1 MSEEVNL
8 SEESNNSENEANNPE
23 NEANNSENE
32 PLDQKELL
40 EDVAEIR
47 QMIHQQRFAECNP
60 MLFAIIK
67 NCPNQQPYIHRLVQ
81 GLLSTVIANLSLFQR
96 KKMSS
101 VMLGFLK
108 QDAKAIKEFEIPET
122 TPETRAKLVSEAIS
136 ELDQF
141 LVDVEM
147 DIRSELGVF
156 KDLKKKGEEI
166 DVKEVKPTLEK
177 FVSREAM
184 LFLNHDL
191 SKEEQDQASATLYQE
206 WEECREKIFGRFVS
220 SGHWNDE
227 ERAEVKDT
235 ILSPTVDSLTSQLL
249 VSAITLSAATV
260 FDMGKFTLLYDI
272 YRQTDDDEV
281 KVRALLG
288 WLLVSMNSSCYEQ
301 HPDFLSFAE
310 QLTEDCKNDSDL
322 LAEIIKAQ
330 KMLAVTVFS
339 EQKSIDYT
347 NDIMSSLSKRFLGDL
362 KNKVADLLEADEDMR
377 NIFGVEDDEETSD
390 EESPIRSVDI
400 NTDEDGDPAL
410 NVGVDSPLSMDEMM
424 DKGIDILLP
433 QFKMLRDQTEFFTH
447 LYNWFMPFYLK
458 NPHITEALGFVDE
471 KRKFCKAFCSTA
483 RSCPA
488 DAYSLANLIVSHPN
502 EIPENIVDCYDDPED
517 EEDGSKPADEEEIVN
532 EFFKE
537 PEEHRAKRI
546 RINYIRNLLRFSK
559 FYKEKDELFTILDEL
574 DDDKPAYAVLAGPL
588 FQDEFFDKYRMA
600 IARYSFRREFPDMVD
615 VMLEG
620 VPCDTLEMHFM
631 KGWVCMQ
638 KEDDHSL
645 RMAVDHF
652 KEMLKM
658 QPDMKPVYLQLGIC
672 YRKLCQVDEYL
683 ENFDKLM
690 EFKDSFSEEELFELK
705 LEKLK
710 FIVMNNRLEEAMP
723 LAYELD
729 YTHPESQMAG
739 ALLTQLLIKIGG
751 EHTEGNFQKAHQ
763 RLDEYFAEVNE
774 LFGSFE
780 KMKKSGKDPK
790 NMMMQAMDLFFKM
803 MKNDKAAEAY
813 NNYSLGLLALIE
825 HQPKKAVGPFFRAY
839 AYYEDK
845 DQDVF
850 FEVLREDYKW
860 LKNYGCSFTDI
871 MIIYNQVVAEHQQ
884 SQEELKKYADK
895 SE

>member
-8 SEESNNSENEANNPE
+8 SEESNNPE
-23 NEANNSENE
+23 EDV
-32 PLDQKELL
+32 LDQDFLL
-40 EDVAEIR
+40 EKVDEMR
-47 QMIHQQRFAECNP
+47 QLIHQQRFSECKP
-60 MLFAIIK
+60 MLVEVFTPFSSNKQYINRLMQNLLTSLFA
-67 NCPNQQPYIHRLVQ
+67 NM
-81 GLLSTVIANLSLFQR
+81 SLFQR
-96 KKMSS
+96 KKIPDGVFGIPIQHNKS
-101 VMLGFLK
+101 
-108 QDAKAIKEFEIPET
+108 FEELDIPEM
-122 TPETRAKLVSEAIS
+122 TPEARAKYISNAVS
-136 ELDQF
+136 ELDQL
-141 LVDVEM
+141 LVDIEM
-147 DIRSELGVF
+147 DIRSDQGIF
-156 KDLKKKGEEI
+156 KDLKKQGEAI
-166 DVKEVKPTLEK
+166 DIKEVKPTLEK

-191 SKEEQDQASATLYQE
+191 SKEEQDQASARLYQE
-206 WEECREKIFGRFVS
+206 WEEYREKIFDRFVS
-220 SGHWNDE
+220 SGYWNNE
-227 ERAEVKDT
+227 ERAVVKDT

-272 YRQTDDDEV
+272 YRLADDDEV

-288 WLLVSMNSSCYEQ
+288 WLLVSTNCGSYEQ
-301 HPDFLSFAE
+301 QPDFRSFAE
-310 QLTEDCKNDSDL
+310 QLTEDCKNDPDL

-347 NDIMSSLSKRFLGDL
+347 NDIMASLSKRFLDDL
-362 KNKVADLLEADEDMR
+362 RDKVADLLEADEDMR
-377 NIFGVEDDEETSD
+377 NIFGIEDDEETS
-390 EESPIRSVDI
+390 EESPIRSDDT
-400 NTDEDGDPAL
+400 NTDEDRIPNLDA
-410 NVGVDSPLSMDEMM
+410 DIESPLSMDEMM

-488 DAYSLANLIVSHPN
+488 DAYSLANLIVSHSN

-517 EEDGSKPADEEEIVN
+517 EEDGSESADEEEIVK
-532 EFFKE
+532 EFFNE

-546 RINYIRNLLRFSK
+546 RINYIRNLMRFSK
-559 FYKEKDELFTILDEL
+559 FYTAKDEIFNIFDEL

-600 IARYSFRREFPDMVD
+600 IARYSFRREFPDLVE

-638 KEDDHSL
+638 KGDNHSL

-652 KEMLKM
+652 KKMLKIK
-658 QPDMKPVYLQLGIC
+658 PDMKQVYLQLGTC
-672 YRKLCQVDEYL
+672 YRNLIQVDEYL

-705 LEKLK
+705 LDKLK
-710 FIVMNNRLEEAMP
+710 FIVMNNRFEEAMP

-729 YTHPESQMAG
+729 YTHPENQMAG

-751 EHTEGNFQKAHQ
+751 EHAEENFQKAHQ

-780 KMKKSGKDPK
+780 KMKKAGKDTK

-803 MKNDKAAEAY
+803 MKNDKLAEAY

-825 HQPKKAVGPFFRAY
+825 HQPKKAMGPFFRVY
-839 AYYEDK
+839 AYYVEK
-845 DQDVF
+845 DENVF
-850 FEVLREDYKW
+850 FEALKEDYKW
-860 LKNYGCSFTDI
+860 LKNYGCSYTDL
-871 MIIYNQVVAEHQQ
+871 MIIYNQVVAEHQK
-884 SQEELKKYADK
+884 SQEEIKKYADK

>member
-8 SEESNNSENEANNPE
+8 SEESNNPE
-23 NEANNSENE
+23 EEV
-32 PLDQKELL
+32 LDQDFLL
-40 EDVAEIR
+40 EKVDEMR
-47 QMIHQQRFAECNP
+47 DLIHQQRFAECKP
-60 MLFAIIK
+60 MLVAIFE
-67 NCPNQQPYIHRLVQ
+67 NCPNHKQYMRRLMH
-81 GLLSTVIANLSLFQR
+81 GLLTTVLANMSLLQR
-96 KKMSS
+96 KKLPDD
-101 VMLGFLK
+101 MLGILK
-108 QDAKAIKEFEIPET
+108 QYVKPSEELDIPEM
-122 TPETRAKLVSEAIS
+122 TPEARTKFVFGAVS
-136 ELDQF
+136 ELDQL
-141 LVDVEM
+141 LVDIEM
-147 DIRSELGVF
+147 DIRSDQGVF
-156 KDLKKKGEEI
+156 KDLKKLGEEI
-166 DVKEVKPTLEK
+166 DIKEVKSTLEK

-191 SKEEQDQASATLYQE
+191 SKEEQDQASARLYQE

-220 SGHWNDE
+220 SGYWNDE
-227 ERAEVKDT
+227 ERAAVKDT

-272 YRQTDDDEV
+272 YRLADDDEV

-288 WLLVSMNSSCYEQ
+288 WLLVSTNCGCYEQ
-301 HPDFLSFAE
+301 QPDFRSFAE
-310 QLTEDCKNDSDL
+310 QLTEDCKNDQDL

-362 KNKVADLLEADEDMR
+362 KNKVADLLDADEDMR
-377 NIFGVEDDEETSD
+377 NLFGIDEDEETSE

-400 NTDEDGDPAL
+400 NTDEDGVDNL
-410 NVGVDSPLSMDEMM
+410 NVDVDSPLSMDEMM

-433 QFKMLRDQTEFFTH
+433 QFKMLRDQTDFFTH

-458 NPHITEALGFVDE
+458 NPHVTEALGFVDE

-488 DAYSLANLIVSHPN
+488 DAYSLANLIISHPN

-517 EEDGSKPADEEEIVN
+517 EGDGSEPADEEEIVN

-537 PEEHRAKRI
+537 PGEHRAKRI

-559 FYKEKDELFTILDEL
+559 FYKEKDEFFTILDEL

-600 IARYSFRREFPDMVD
+600 IARYSFRREFPDMVE

-652 KEMLKM
+652 KKMLKIK
-658 QPDMKPVYLQLGIC
+658 PDMKQVYLQLGIC
-672 YRKLCQVDEYL
+672 YRNLIQVDEYL

-705 LEKLK
+705 LDKLK
-710 FIVMNNRLEEAMP
+710 FIVMNNRFEEAMP

-729 YTHPESQMAG
+729 YTHPENQMAG

-751 EHTEGNFQKAHQ
+751 EHAEENFQKAHQ

-774 LFGSFE
+774 LFGSFD
-780 KMKKSGKDPK
+780 KMKKSGKDTK

-803 MKNDKAAEAY
+803 MKNDKLAEAY
-813 NNYSLGLLALIE
+813 NNYSQGLLALIE
-825 HQPKKAVGPFFRAY
+825 HQPKKALEPFFRAY
-839 AYYEDK
+839 AYYVEK
-845 DQDVF
+845 DENVF
-850 FEVLREDYKW
+850 FEALKEDYKW
-860 LKNYGCSFTDI
+860 LKNYGCSYTDL

-884 SQEELKKYADK
+884 SQEEIKKYADK

>member
-1 MSEEVNL
+1 MSEKVNL
-8 SEESNNSENEANNPE
+8 SEESNSQEEV
-23 NEANNSENE
+23 
-32 PLDQKELL
+32 LDQKELL
-40 EDVAEIR
+40 EDVVEIR

-60 MLFAIIK
+60 MLFAIVK
-67 NCPNQQPYIHRLVQ
+67 NSPNHQPYIHRLVQ
-81 GLLSTVIANLSLFQR
+81 GLLSTVIASLSLFQR
-96 KKMSS
+96 KKISTE
-101 VMLGFLK
+101 MLGFLK
-108 QDAKAIKEFEIPET
+108 LDAKAVKEFKIPET
-122 TPETRAKLVSEAIS
+122 TPEGRAKLVSEAIS

-141 LVDVEM
+141 LVDIEM
-147 DIRSELGVF
+147 DIRSEQGIF
-156 KDLKKKGEEI
+156 QDLKKQGEEI
-166 DVKEVKPTLEK
+166 DIKEVKPTLEK

-191 SKEEQDQASATLYQE
+191 SKEEQDQASARLYQE
-206 WEECREKIFGRFVS
+206 WEEYREKIFDRFVS
-220 SGHWNDE
+220 SGYWNDE
-227 ERAEVKDT
+227 ERAVVKDT

-272 YRQTDDDEV
+272 YRLADDDEV

-288 WLLVSMNSSCYEQ
+288 WLLVSTNCGCYEQ
-301 HPDFLSFAE
+301 QPDFRSFAE

-347 NDIMSSLSKRFLGDL
+347 NDIMASLSKRFLGDL
-362 KNKVADLLEADEDMR
+362 KDKVANLLEADEDMR
-377 NIFGVEDDEETSD
+377 NLFEIDEDEETS

-400 NTDEDGDPAL
+400 NTDEDGIPNLD
-410 NVGVDSPLSMDEMM
+410 VDMDSPLSMDEMM

-517 EEDGSKPADEEEIVN
+517 EGDGSEPADEEEIVN

-537 PEEHRAKRI
+537 PGEHRAKRI

-559 FYKEKDELFTILDEL
+559 FYTAKDEIFNILDEL

-600 IARYSFRREFPDMVD
+600 IARYSFRREFPDLVE

-638 KEDDHSL
+638 KGDNHSL
-645 RMAVDHF
+645 CMAVDHF
-652 KEMLKM
+652 KKMLKIK
-658 QPDMKPVYLQLGIC
+658 PDMKQVYLQLGIC
-672 YRKLCQVDEYL
+672 YRNLIQVDEYL

-705 LEKLK
+705 LDKLK
-710 FIVMNNRLEEAMP
+710 FIVMNNRFEEAMP

-729 YTHPESQMAG
+729 YTHPENQMAG

-751 EHTEGNFQKAHQ
+751 EHAEENFQKAHQ

-774 LFGSFE
+774 LFSNLE
-780 KMKKSGKDPK
+780 KMKKSGE
-790 NMMMQAMDLFFKM
+790 NMLMQAMGLFFKM
-803 MKNDKAAEAY
+803 MKNDKGAEAL

-825 HQPKKAVGPFFRAY
+825 HQPEEAMGPFFRTY
-839 AYYEDK
+839 DYYVDK
-845 DQDVF
+845 DKDLF
-850 FEVLREDYKW
+850 FEAFKEDSKW
-860 LKNYGCSFTDI
+860 LKDYGCSYTDM
-871 MIIYNQVVAEHQQ
+871 MIIYNKIVGEHQQ
-884 SQEELKKYADK
+884 SQEEIKKYADK
-895 SE
+895 YKQK

>member
-8 SEESNNSENEANNPE
+8 SEESNNPE
-23 NEANNSENE
+23 EVLA
-32 PLDQKELL
+32 QKELL
-40 EDVAEIR
+40 EDVVEIR

-67 NCPNQQPYIHRLVQ
+67 NSPNHQPYIHRLVQ
-81 GLLSTVIANLSLFQR
+81 GLLSTVIASLSLFQR
-96 KKMSS
+96 KKISTE
-101 VMLGFLK
+101 MLGFLK
-108 QDAKAIKEFEIPET
+108 LDAKAVKEFKIPET
-122 TPETRAKLVSEAIS
+122 TPEGRAKLVSDAIS

-141 LVDVEM
+141 LVDIEM
-147 DIRSELGVF
+147 DIRSEQGIF
-156 KDLKKKGEEI
+156 KDLKKQGEAI
-166 DVKEVKPTLEK
+166 DIKEVKPTLEK

-191 SKEEQDQASATLYQE
+191 SKEEQDQASARLYQE
-206 WEECREKIFGRFVS
+206 WEEYREKIFDRFVTA
-220 SGHWNDE
+220 GYWNDE
-227 ERAEVKDT
+227 ERAVVKDT

-272 YRQTDDDEV
+272 YRLADDDEV

-288 WLLVSMNSSCYEQ
+288 WLLVSTNCGCYEQ
-301 HPDFLSFAE
+301 HPDFRSFAE
-310 QLTEDCKNDSDL
+310 QLTEDCKNDPDL

-347 NDIMSSLSKRFLGDL
+347 NDIMASLSKRFLGDL
-362 KNKVADLLEADEDMR
+362 KDKVADLLEADEDMR
-377 NIFGVEDDEETSD
+377 NIFEIDEDEETS

-400 NTDEDGDPAL
+400 NTDEDGIDNLDA
-410 NVGVDSPLSMDEMM
+410 DIESPLSMDEMM

-517 EEDGSKPADEEEIVN
+517 EEDGSVSADEEEIVK
-532 EFFKE
+532 EFFNE

-546 RINYIRNLLRFSK
+546 RINYIRNLMRFSK
-559 FYKEKDELFTILDEL
+559 FYTAKDEIFNILDEL

-600 IARYSFRREFPDMVD
+600 IARYSFRREFPDLVE

-638 KEDDHSL
+638 KGDNHSL
-645 RMAVDHF
+645 CMAVDHF
-652 KEMLKM
+652 KKMLKIK
-658 QPDMKPVYLQLGIC
+658 PDMKQVYLQLGIC
-672 YRKLCQVDEYL
+672 YRNLIQMDEYL

-705 LEKLK
+705 LDKLK
-710 FIVMNNRLEEAMP
+710 FIVMNNRFEEAMP

-729 YTHPESQMAG
+729 YTHPENQMAG

-751 EHTEGNFQKAHQ
+751 EHAEENFQKAHQ

-780 KMKKSGKDPK
+780 KMKKEGKDTK

-825 HQPKKAVGPFFRAY
+825 HQPKKAMGPFFRAY
-839 AYYEDK
+839 AYYVEK
-845 DQDVF
+845 DENVF
-850 FEVLREDYKW
+850 FEALKEDYKW
-860 LKNYGCSFTDI
+860 LKNYGCSYTDL
-871 MIIYNQVVAEHQQ
+871 MIIYNQVVAEHQK
-884 SQEELKKYADK
+884 SQEEIKKYADK

>member
-23 NEANNSENE
+23 NESLE
-32 PLDQKELL
+32 QKELL
-40 EDVAEIR
+40 EDVAEMR
-47 QMIHQQRFAECNP
+47 QLIHQQRFAECKP
-60 MLFAIIK
+60 LLIAILK
-67 NCPNQQPYIHRLVQ
+67 NCPNNQPYMNRLGQ
-81 GLLSTVIANLSLFQR
+81 GLLTTAVVNLSLFQR
-96 KKMSS
+96 KKMPDE
-101 VMLGFLK
+101 MLGFLK
-108 QDAKAIKEFEIPET
+108 LENKALKEFEIPET
-122 TPETRAKLVSEAIS
+122 TPEGRAKQISYAIS
-136 ELDQF
+136 ELDQL
-141 LVDVEM
+141 LVDIEM
-147 DIRSELGVF
+147 DIRSELGIF
-156 KDLKKKGEEI
+156 KDLKKQGEEI
-166 DVKEVKPTLEK
+166 DIKEVKPTLEK

-220 SGHWNDE
+220 SGHWNEE
-227 ERAEVKDT
+227 ERAAVKDT

-272 YRQTDDDEV
+272 YRQADDDEV

-310 QLTEDCKNDSDL
+310 QLTKDCKNDSDL

-347 NDIMSSLSKRFLGDL
+347 NDIMSSLSKRFLGEL

-377 NIFGVEDDEETSD
+377 NIFGVEDDEETSE
-390 EESPIRSVDI
+390 EESPIRSVDF
-400 NTDEDGDPAL
+400 NTDEDGTHNL
-410 NVGVDSPLSMDEMM
+410 NVGIDSPLSMDEMM
-424 DKGIDILLP
+424 DKGIDLLLP

-517 EEDGSKPADEEEIVN
+517 EGDGSETADEEEIVN

-638 KEDDHSL
+638 KEDDPSL

-652 KEMLKM
+652 KKMLKM

-751 EHTEGNFQKAHQ
+751 EHAEENFKKAHQ

-871 MIIYNQVVAEHQQ
+871 MIIYNQIVAEHQQ

>member
-8 SEESNNSENEANNPE
+8 SEESNNPE
-23 NEANNSENE
+23 EV
-32 PLDQKELL
+32 LDQDELL
-40 EDVAEIR
+40 EKIDEMR
-47 QMIHQQRFAECNP
+47 QLIHQQRFTECKPLLVAVFTPLPSN
-60 MLFAIIK
+60 K
-67 NCPNQQPYIHRLVQ
+67 QYVNRLLQ
-81 GLLSTVIANLSLFQR
+81 SLLTALAANMSLFQR
-96 KKMSS
+96 KKIPDG
-101 VMLGFLK
+101 VFGFPL
-108 QDAKAIKEFEIPET
+108 QHIKSFEELDIPEM
-122 TPETRAKLVSEAIS
+122 TPETRAKYISSAIS
-136 ELDQF
+136 GLDQ
-141 LVDVEM
+141 LLEDIEM
-147 DIRSELGVF
+147 DIRSDQGVF
-156 KDLKKKGEEI
+156 KDLKKQGEAI
-166 DVKEVKPTLEK
+166 DIKEVKPTLEK

-191 SKEEQDQASATLYQE
+191 SKEEQDQASARLYQE
-206 WEECREKIFGRFVS
+206 WEEYREKIFGRFVS
-220 SGHWNDE
+220 SGHWADE
-227 ERAEVKDT
+227 ECAAVKDS

-288 WLLVSMNSSCYEQ
+288 WLLVSMNSSYCEQ
-301 HPDFLSFAE
+301 HPDFRSFAE
-310 QLTEDCKNDSDL
+310 QLTEDCKNDQDL
-322 LAEIIKAQ
+322 LADIIKAQ

-362 KNKVADLLEADEDMR
+362 KNKVADLLDADEDMR
-377 NIFGVEDDEETSD
+377 NLFEIDEDEETSE

-400 NTDEDGDPAL
+400 NTDEDGVDNL

-433 QFKMLRDQTEFFTH
+433 QFKMLRDQTDFFTH

-458 NPHITEALGFVDE
+458 NPHVTEALGFVDE

-488 DAYSLANLIVSHPN
+488 DAYSLANLIISHPN

-517 EEDGSKPADEEEIVN
+517 EGDGSEPADEEEIVN

-537 PEEHRAKRI
+537 PGEHRAKRI

-559 FYKEKDELFTILDEL
+559 FYKGKDELFTILDEL

-600 IARYSFRREFPDMVD
+600 IARYSFRREFPDLVE

-645 RMAVDHF
+645 RMAVSHF

-658 QPDMKPVYLQLGIC
+658 QPDMKQVYLQLGIC
-672 YRKLCQVDEYL
+672 YRNLIQVDEYL

-705 LEKLK
+705 LDKLK
-710 FIVMNNRLEEAMP
+710 FIVMNNRFEEAMP

-729 YTHPESQMAG
+729 YTHPENQMAG

-751 EHTEGNFQKAHQ
+751 EHAEENFQKAHQ
-763 RLDEYFAEVNE
+763 RLDEYFAEANE

-780 KMKKSGKDPK
+780 KMKKEGKDTK

-825 HQPKKAVGPFFRAY
+825 HQPKKALEPFFRAY
-839 AYYEDK
+839 AYYVEK
-845 DQDVF
+845 DENVF
-850 FEVLREDYKW
+850 FEALKEDYKW
-860 LKNYGCSFTDI
+860 LKNYGCSYTDL

-884 SQEELKKYADK
+884 TEDELKKYADK

>member
-8 SEESNNSENEANNPE
+8 SEESNNPE
-23 NEANNSENE
+23 EDV
-32 PLDQKELL
+32 LDQNFLL
-40 EDVAEIR
+40 EKIDEMR
-47 QMIHQQRFAECNP
+47 QLIHQQRFAECKP
-60 MLFAIIK
+60 MLVAIFE
-67 NCPNQQPYIHRLVQ
+67 NCPNHKQYMRRLMH
-81 GLLSTVIANLSLFQR
+81 GLLTTVLANMSLLQR
-96 KKMSS
+96 KKLPDD
-101 VMLGFLK
+101 MLGILK
-108 QDAKAIKEFEIPET
+108 QYVKPSEELDIPEM
-122 TPETRAKLVSEAIS
+122 TPEARTKFVFGAVS
-136 ELDQF
+136 ELDQ
-141 LVDVEM
+141 LLEDIEM
-147 DIRSELGVF
+147 DIRSEQGIF
-156 KDLKKKGEEI
+156 EDLKKQGEAI
-166 DVKEVKPTLEK
+166 DIKEVKPTLEK

-191 SKEEQDQASATLYQE
+191 SKEEQDQASARLYQE
-206 WEECREKIFGRFVS
+206 WEEYREKIFDRFVS
-220 SGHWNDE
+220 SGYWNDE
-227 ERAEVKDT
+227 ERAVVKDT

-272 YRQTDDDEV
+272 YRLADDDEV

-288 WLLVSMNSSCYEQ
+288 WLLVSTNCGCYEQ
-301 HPDFLSFAE
+301 QPDFRSFAE
-310 QLTEDCKNDSDL
+310 QLTEDCKNDPDL

-362 KNKVADLLEADEDMR
+362 KDKVADLLDADEDMR
-377 NIFGVEDDEETSD
+377 NLFEIDEDEETSE

-400 NTDEDGDPAL
+400 NTDEDGVDNL

-433 QFKMLRDQTEFFTH
+433 QFKMLRDQTDFFTH

-458 NPHITEALGFVDE
+458 NPHVIEALGFVDE

-488 DAYSLANLIVSHPN
+488 DAYSLANLIISHPN

-517 EEDGSKPADEEEIVN
+517 EGDGSEPADEEEIVN

-537 PEEHRAKRI
+537 PGEHRAKRI

-600 IARYSFRREFPDMVD
+600 IARYSFRREFPDLVE

-652 KEMLKM
+652 KKMLKM
-658 QPDMKPVYLQLGIC
+658 QPDMKQVYLQLGIC
-672 YRKLCQVDEYL
+672 YRNLIQVDEYL

-690 EFKDSFSEEELFELK
+690 EFKDSFSEEELFKLK
-705 LEKLK
+705 LDKLK
-710 FIVMNNRLEEAMP
+710 FIVMSNRFEEAMP

-729 YTHPESQMAG
+729 YTHPENQMAG

-751 EHTEGNFQKAHQ
+751 EHAEENFQKAHQ
-763 RLDEYFAEVNE
+763 RLDEYFAEANE

-780 KMKKSGKDPK
+780 KMKKEGKDTK

-825 HQPKKAVGPFFRAY
+825 HQPKKAMGPFFRAY
-839 AYYEDK
+839 AYYVEK
-845 DQDVF
+845 DENVF
-850 FEVLREDYKW
+850 FEALKEDYKW
-860 LKNYGCSFTDI
+860 LKNYGCSYTDL
-871 MIIYNQVVAEHQQ
+871 MIIYNQVVAEHQK
-884 SQEELKKYADK
+884 SQEEIKKYADK

>member
-1 MSEEVNL
+1 MSKEVNL
-8 SEESNNSENEANNPE
+8 SEESNNPE
-23 NEANNSENE
+23 EVLA
-32 PLDQKELL
+32 QKELL
-40 EDVAEIR
+40 EDVVEIR
-47 QMIHQQRFAECNP
+47 QMIHQQRFTECKPLLVAVFTPLPSN
-60 MLFAIIK
+60 K
-67 NCPNQQPYIHRLVQ
+67 QYVNRLLQ
-81 GLLSTVIANLSLFQR
+81 SLLTALAANMSLFQR
-96 KKMSS
+96 KKIPDG
-101 VMLGFLK
+101 VFGFPL
-108 QDAKAIKEFEIPET
+108 QHIKSFEELDIPEM
-122 TPETRAKLVSEAIS
+122 TPETRAKYISSAIS
-136 ELDQF
+136 GLDQ
-141 LVDVEM
+141 LLEDIEM
-147 DIRSELGVF
+147 DIRSEQGIF
-156 KDLKKKGEEI
+156 KDLKKQGEAI
-166 DVKEVKPTLEK
+166 DIKEVKPTLEK

-191 SKEEQDQASATLYQE
+191 SKEEQDQASARLYQE
-206 WEECREKIFGRFVS
+206 WEEYREKIFDRLVS
-220 SGHWNDE
+220 SGYWNDE
-227 ERAEVKDT
+227 ERVVVKDT

-272 YRQTDDDEV
+272 YRLADDDEV

-288 WLLVSMNSSCYEQ
+288 WLLVSTNCGCYEQ
-301 HPDFLSFAE
+301 QPDFRSFAE

-347 NDIMSSLSKRFLGDL
+347 NDIMASLSNRFLGDL
-362 KNKVADLLEADEDMR
+362 KNKVANLLDADEDMR
-377 NIFGVEDDEETSD
+377 NLFEIDEDEETSE

-400 NTDEDGDPAL
+400 NTDEDGIPNLD
-410 NVGVDSPLSMDEMM
+410 VDMESPLSMDEMM

-433 QFKMLRDQTEFFTH
+433 QFKMLRDQTDFFTH

-458 NPHITEALGFVDE
+458 NPHVTEALGFVDE

-517 EEDGSKPADEEEIVN
+517 EGDGSEPADEEEIVN

-537 PEEHRAKRI
+537 PGEHRAKRI

-559 FYKEKDELFTILDEL
+559 FYTAKDEIFNILDEL

-600 IARYSFRREFPDMVD
+600 IARYSFRREFPDLVE

-652 KEMLKM
+652 KKMLKIK
-658 QPDMKPVYLQLGIC
+658 PDMKQVYLQLGIC
-672 YRKLCQVDEYL
+672 YRNLIQVDEYL

-690 EFKDSFSEEELFELK
+690 DFKDSFSEDELFELK
-705 LEKLK
+705 LDKLK
-710 FIVMNNRLEEAMP
+710 FIVMNNRFEEAMP

-729 YTHPESQMAG
+729 YTHPENQMAG

-751 EHTEGNFQKAHQ
+751 EHAEENFQKAHQ

-780 KMKKSGKDPK
+780 KMKKEGKDTK

-803 MKNDKAAEAY
+803 MKNDKLAEAY

-825 HQPKKAVGPFFRAY
+825 HQPKKAMGPFFRAY
-839 AYYEDK
+839 AYYVEK
-845 DQDVF
+845 DENVF
-850 FEVLREDYKW
+850 FEALKEDYKW
-860 LKNYGCSFTDI
+860 LKNYGCSYTDL
-871 MIIYNQVVAEHQQ
+871 MIIYNQVVAEHQK
-884 SQEELKKYADK
+884 SQEEIKKYADK

>member
-23 NEANNSENE
+23 NES
-32 PLDQKELL
+32 LDQKELL

-156 KDLKKKGEEI
+156 KDLKKQGEGI
-166 DVKEVKPTLEK
+166 DIKEVKPTLEK

-220 SGHWNDE
+220 SGYWNDE
-227 ERAEVKDT
+227 ERAAVKDT

-272 YRQTDDDEV
+272 YRQADDDEV

-288 WLLVSMNSSCYEQ
+288 WLLVSMNSCSYEQ
-301 HPDFLSFAE
+301 LPDFCNFAE

-322 LAEIIKAQ
+322 IAEIIKAQ

-347 NDIMSSLSKRFLGDL
+347 NDIMSSLSKRFLGEL

-377 NIFGVEDDEETSD
+377 NIFGAEDDEETSD

-517 EEDGSKPADEEEIVN
+517 EGDGSETADEEEIVN

-631 KGWVCMQ
+631 QGWVCMQ

-751 EHTEGNFQKAHQ
+751 EHAQENFQKAHQ

-871 MIIYNQVVAEHQQ
+871 MIIYNQIVAEHQQ

>member
-8 SEESNNSENEANNPE
+8 SEESNNPE
-23 NEANNSENE
+23 EV
-32 PLDQKELL
+32 LDQDELL
-40 EDVAEIR
+40 EKIDEMR
-47 QMIHQQRFAECNP
+47 QLIHQQRFTECKPLLVAVFTPLPSN
-60 MLFAIIK
+60 K
-67 NCPNQQPYIHRLVQ
+67 QYVNRLLQ
-81 GLLSTVIANLSLFQR
+81 SLLTALAANMSLFQR
-96 KKMSS
+96 KKIPDG
-101 VMLGFLK
+101 VFGFPL
-108 QDAKAIKEFEIPET
+108 QHIKSFEELDIPEM
-122 TPETRAKLVSEAIS
+122 TPETRAKYISSAIS
-136 ELDQF
+136 GLDQ
-141 LVDVEM
+141 LLEDIEM
-147 DIRSELGVF
+147 DIRSDQGVF
-156 KDLKKKGEEI
+156 KDLKKQGEAI
-166 DVKEVKPTLEK
+166 DIKEVKPTLEK

-191 SKEEQDQASATLYQE
+191 SKEEQDQASARLYQE
-206 WEECREKIFGRFVS
+206 WEEYREKIFGRFVS
-220 SGHWNDE
+220 SGHWTDE
-227 ERAEVKDT
+227 ECAAVKDT

-260 FDMGKFTLLYDI
+260 FDMGKFTLLYGI

-288 WLLVSMNSSCYEQ
+288 WLLVSMNSSYCEQ
-301 HPDFLSFAE
+301 HPDFRSFAE

-322 LAEIIKAQ
+322 LADIIKAQ

-362 KNKVADLLEADEDMR
+362 KNKVADLLDADEDMR
-377 NIFGVEDDEETSD
+377 NLFEIDEDEETSE

-400 NTDEDGDPAL
+400 NTDEDGVDNL

-433 QFKMLRDQTEFFTH
+433 QFKMLRDQTDFFTH

-458 NPHITEALGFVDE
+458 NPHVTEALGFVDE

-488 DAYSLANLIVSHPN
+488 DAYSLANLIISHPN
-502 EIPENIVDCYDDPED
+502 EIPESIVDCYDDPED
-517 EEDGSKPADEEEIVN
+517 EGDGSEPADEEEIVN

-537 PEEHRAKRI
+537 PGEHRAKRI

-559 FYKEKDELFTILDEL
+559 FYKGKDELFTILDEL

-600 IARYSFRREFPDMVD
+600 IARYSFRREFPDMVEM
-615 VMLEG
+615 MLEG

-645 RMAVDHF
+645 RMAVSHF

-658 QPDMKPVYLQLGIC
+658 QPDMKQVYLQLGIC
-672 YRKLCQVDEYL
+672 YRNLIQVDEYL

-705 LEKLK
+705 LDKLK
-710 FIVMNNRLEEAMP
+710 FIVMNNRFEEAMP

-729 YTHPESQMAG
+729 YTHPENQMAG

-751 EHTEGNFQKAHQ
+751 EHAEENFQKAHQ
-763 RLDEYFAEVNE
+763 RLDEYFAEANE

-780 KMKKSGKDPK
+780 KMKKEGKDTK

-825 HQPKKAVGPFFRAY
+825 HQPKKALEPFFRAY
-839 AYYEDK
+839 AYYVEK
-845 DQDVF
+845 DENVF
-850 FEVLREDYKW
+850 FEALKEDYKW
-860 LKNYGCSFTDI
+860 LKNYGCSYTDL

-884 SQEELKKYADK
+884 TEDELKKYADK

>member
-8 SEESNNSENEANNPE
+8 SEESNNPE
-23 NEANNSENE
+23 EV
-32 PLDQKELL
+32 LDQDELL
-40 EDVAEIR
+40 EKIDEMR
-47 QMIHQQRFAECNP
+47 QLIHQQRFTECKPLLVAVFTPLPSN
-60 MLFAIIK
+60 K
-67 NCPNQQPYIHRLVQ
+67 QYVNRLLQ
-81 GLLSTVIANLSLFQR
+81 SLLTALAANMSLFQR
-96 KKMSS
+96 KKIPDG
-101 VMLGFLK
+101 VFGFPL
-108 QDAKAIKEFEIPET
+108 QHIKSFEELDIPEM
-122 TPETRAKLVSEAIS
+122 TPETRAKYISSAIS
-136 ELDQF
+136 GLDQ
-141 LVDVEM
+141 LLEDIEM
-147 DIRSELGVF
+147 DIRSDQGVF
-156 KDLKKKGEEI
+156 KDLKKQGEAI
-166 DVKEVKPTLEK
+166 DIKEVKPTLEK

-191 SKEEQDQASATLYQE
+191 SKEEQDQASARLYQE
-206 WEECREKIFGRFVS
+206 WEEYREKIFGRFVS
-220 SGHWNDE
+220 SGHWTDE
-227 ERAEVKDT
+227 ECAAVKDS

-260 FDMGKFTLLYDI
+260 FDMGKFTLLYGI

-288 WLLVSMNSSCYEQ
+288 WLLVSMNSSYYEQ
-301 HPDFLSFAE
+301 QPDFRSFAE
-310 QLTEDCKNDSDL
+310 QLTEDCKNDQDL
-322 LAEIIKAQ
+322 LADIIKAQ

-362 KNKVADLLEADEDMR
+362 KNKVADLLDADEDMR
-377 NIFGVEDDEETSD
+377 NLFEIDEDEETSE

-400 NTDEDGDPAL
+400 NTDEDGVDNL

-433 QFKMLRDQTEFFTH
+433 QFKMLRDQTDFFTH

-458 NPHITEALGFVDE
+458 NPHVTEALGFVDE

-488 DAYSLANLIVSHPN
+488 DAYSLANLIISHPN

-517 EEDGSKPADEEEIVN
+517 EGDGSEPADEEEIVN

-537 PEEHRAKRI
+537 PGEHRAKRI

-559 FYKEKDELFTILDEL
+559 FYKGKDELFTILDEL

-600 IARYSFRREFPDMVD
+600 IARYSFRREFPDMVE

-645 RMAVDHF
+645 RMAVSHF

-658 QPDMKPVYLQLGIC
+658 QPDMKQVYLQLGIC
-672 YRKLCQVDEYL
+672 YRNLIQVDEYL

-705 LEKLK
+705 LDKLK
-710 FIVMNNRLEEAMP
+710 FIVMNNRFEEAMP

-729 YTHPESQMAG
+729 YTHPENQMAG

-751 EHTEGNFQKAHQ
+751 EHAEENFQKAHQ
-763 RLDEYFAEVNE
+763 RLDEYFAEANE

-780 KMKKSGKDPK
+780 KMKKEGKDTK

-825 HQPKKAVGPFFRAY
+825 HQPKKALEPFFRAY
-839 AYYEDK
+839 AYYVEK
-845 DQDVF
+845 DENVF
-850 FEVLREDYKW
+850 FEALKEDYKW
-860 LKNYGCSFTDI
+860 LKNYGCSYTDL
-871 MIIYNQVVAEHQQ
+871 MIIYNQVVAEHLQT
-884 SQEELKKYADK
+884 EDELKKYADK

>member
-8 SEESNNSENEANNPE
+8 SEESNNPE
-23 NEANNSENE
+23 EVLA
-32 PLDQKELL
+32 QKELL
-40 EDVAEIR
+40 EDVVEIR
-47 QMIHQQRFAECNP
+47 QKIHQQRFAECNP

-67 NCPNQQPYIHRLVQ
+67 NSPNHLPYIHRLVQ
-81 GLLSTVIANLSLFQR
+81 GLLSTVIASLSLFQR
-96 KKMSS
+96 KKMSTE
-101 VMLGFLK
+101 MLDFLK
-108 QDAKAIKEFEIPET
+108 LDAKAIKEFKIPEM
-122 TPETRAKLVSEAIS
+122 TPEARAKLVSEAIS

-141 LVDVEM
+141 LVDIEM
-147 DIRSELGVF
+147 DIRSEQGIF
-156 KDLKKKGEEI
+156 KDLKKQGEAI
-166 DVKEVKPTLEK
+166 DIKEVKPTLEK

-191 SKEEQDQASATLYQE
+191 SKEEQDQASARLYQE
-206 WEECREKIFGRFVS
+206 WEEYREKIFDRFVS
-220 SGHWNDE
+220 SGYWNDE
-227 ERAEVKDT
+227 ERAAVKDT

-272 YRQTDDDEV
+272 YRLADDDEV

-288 WLLVSMNSSCYEQ
+288 WLLVSTNCGCYEQ
-301 HPDFLSFAE
+301 HPDFRSFAE

-362 KNKVADLLEADEDMR
+362 KDKVADLLEADEDMR
-377 NIFGVEDDEETSD
+377 NIFGIEDDEETS

-400 NTDEDGDPAL
+400 NTDEDGIDNLDA
-410 NVGVDSPLSMDEMM
+410 DIESPLSMDEMM

-517 EEDGSKPADEEEIVN
+517 EEDGSESADEEEIVK

-537 PEEHRAKRI
+537 PGEHRAKRI

-559 FYKEKDELFTILDEL
+559 FYTEKDEIFNILDEL

-600 IARYSFRREFPDMVD
+600 IARYSFRREFPDLVE

-638 KEDDHSL
+638 KGDEHSL

-652 KEMLKM
+652 KKMLKIK
-658 QPDMKPVYLQLGIC
+658 PDMKQVYLQLGIC
-672 YRKLCQVDEYL
+672 YRNLIQVDEYL

-705 LEKLK
+705 LDKLK
-710 FIVMNNRLEEAMP
+710 FIVMNNRFEEAMP

-729 YTHPESQMAG
+729 YTHPENQMAG

-751 EHTEGNFQKAHQ
+751 EHTEENFQKAHQ

-780 KMKKSGKDPK
+780 KMKKEGKDTK

-803 MKNDKAAEAY
+803 MKNDKLAEAY

-825 HQPKKAVGPFFRAY
+825 HQPKKAMGPFFRAY
-839 AYYEDK
+839 AYYVEK
-845 DQDVF
+845 DENVF
-850 FEVLREDYKW
+850 FEALKEDYKW
-860 LKNYGCSFTDI
+860 LKNYGCSYTDL
-871 MIIYNQVVAEHQQ
+871 MIIYNQVVAEHQK
-884 SQEELKKYADK
+884 SQEEIKKYADK

>member
-8 SEESNNSENEANNPE
+8 SEESNNPE
-23 NEANNSENE
+23 EV
-32 PLDQKELL
+32 LDQDELL
-40 EDVAEIR
+40 EKIDEMR
-47 QMIHQQRFAECNP
+47 QLIHQQRFTECKPLLVAVFTPLPSN
-60 MLFAIIK
+60 K
-67 NCPNQQPYIHRLVQ
+67 QYVNRLLQ
-81 GLLSTVIANLSLFQR
+81 SLLTALAANMSLFQR
-96 KKMSS
+96 KKIPDG
-101 VMLGFLK
+101 VFGFPL
-108 QDAKAIKEFEIPET
+108 QHIKSFEELDIPEM
-122 TPETRAKLVSEAIS
+122 TPETRAKYISSAIS
-136 ELDQF
+136 GLDQ
-141 LVDVEM
+141 LLEDIEM
-147 DIRSELGVF
+147 DIRSDQGVF
-156 KDLKKKGEEI
+156 KDLKKQGEAI
-166 DVKEVKPTLEK
+166 DIKEVKPTLEK

-191 SKEEQDQASATLYQE
+191 SKEEQDQASASLYQE
-206 WEECREKIFGRFVS
+206 WEEYREKIFDRFVS
-220 SGHWNDE
+220 SGYWNDE
-227 ERAEVKDT
+227 ERAVVKDT

-272 YRQTDDDEV
+272 YRLADDDEV

-288 WLLVSMNSSCYEQ
+288 WLLVSTNCGCYEQ
-301 HPDFLSFAE
+301 QPDFRSFAE

-362 KNKVADLLEADEDMR
+362 KNKVADLLDADEDMR
-377 NIFGVEDDEETSD
+377 NLFGIDEDEETSE

-400 NTDEDGDPAL
+400 NTDEDGVDNL
-410 NVGVDSPLSMDEMM
+410 NVDVDSPLSMDEMM

-433 QFKMLRDQTEFFTH
+433 QFKMLRDQTDFFTH

-458 NPHITEALGFVDE
+458 NPHVTEALGFVDE

-488 DAYSLANLIVSHPN
+488 DAYSLANLIISHPN

-517 EEDGSKPADEEEIVN
+517 EGDGSEPADEEEIVN

-537 PEEHRAKRI
+537 PGEHRAKRI

-559 FYKEKDELFTILDEL
+559 FYKGKDELFTILDEL

-600 IARYSFRREFPDMVD
+600 IARYSFRREFPDLVE

-638 KEDDHSL
+638 KGDDHSL
-645 RMAVDHF
+645 RMAVSHF

-658 QPDMKPVYLQLGIC
+658 QPDMKQVYLQLGIC
-672 YRKLCQVDEYL
+672 YRNLIQVDEYL

-705 LEKLK
+705 LDKLK
-710 FIVMNNRLEEAMP
+710 FIVMNNRFEEAMP

-729 YTHPESQMAG
+729 YTHPENQMAG

-751 EHTEGNFQKAHQ
+751 EHAEENFQKAHQ
-763 RLDEYFAEVNE
+763 RLDEYFAEANE

-780 KMKKSGKDPK
+780 KMKKEGKDTK

-825 HQPKKAVGPFFRAY
+825 HQPKKALEPFFRAY
-839 AYYEDK
+839 AYYVEK
-845 DQDVF
+845 DENVF
-850 FEVLREDYKW
+850 FEALKEDYKW
-860 LKNYGCSFTDI
+860 LKNYGCSYTDL

-884 SQEELKKYADK
+884 TEDELKKYADK

>member
-8 SEESNNSENEANNPE
+8 SEESNNTEEDV
-23 NEANNSENE
+23 
-32 PLDQKELL
+32 LDQDFLL
-40 EDVAEIR
+40 EKVDEMR
-47 QMIHQQRFAECNP
+47 DLIHQQRFTECKP
-60 MLFAIIK
+60 ILVAIFE
-67 NCPNQQPYIHRLVQ
+67 NCPNHKQYMRRLMH
-81 GLLSTVIANLSLFQR
+81 GLLKTVLANMSLLQC
-96 KKMSS
+96 KKLPDD
-101 VMLGFLK
+101 MLGFLK
-108 QDAKAIKEFEIPET
+108 QYVKPSEELDIPEM
-122 TPETRAKLVSEAIS
+122 TPEARTKFVFGAVS
-136 ELDQF
+136 ELDQL
-141 LVDVEM
+141 LVDIEM
-147 DIRSELGVF
+147 DIRSDQGIF
-156 KDLKKKGEEI
+156 KDLKKQGEAI
-166 DVKEVKPTLEK
+166 DIKEVKPTLEK

-191 SKEEQDQASATLYQE
+191 SKEEQDQASARLYQE
-206 WEECREKIFGRFVS
+206 WEEYREKIFDRFVS
-220 SGHWNDE
+220 SGYWNNE
-227 ERAEVKDT
+227 ERAVVKDT

-272 YRQTDDDEV
+272 YRLADDDEV

-288 WLLVSMNSSCYEQ
+288 WLLVSTNCGSYEQ
-301 HPDFLSFAE
+301 QPDFRSFAE
-310 QLTEDCKNDSDL
+310 QLTEDCKNDPDL

-347 NDIMSSLSKRFLGDL
+347 NDIMASLSKRFLDDL
-362 KNKVADLLEADEDMR
+362 RDKVADLLEADEDMR
-377 NIFGVEDDEETSD
+377 NIFGIEDDEETS
-390 EESPIRSVDI
+390 EESPIRSDDT
-400 NTDEDGDPAL
+400 NTDKDGIPNLDA
-410 NVGVDSPLSMDEMM
+410 DIESPLSMDEMM

-517 EEDGSKPADEEEIVN
+517 EEDGSESADEEEIVK
-532 EFFKE
+532 EFFNE

-546 RINYIRNLLRFSK
+546 RINYIRNLMRFSK
-559 FYKEKDELFTILDEL
+559 FYTAKDEIFNIFDEL

-600 IARYSFRREFPDMVD
+600 IARYSFRREFPDLVE

-638 KEDDHSL
+638 KGDNHSL

-652 KEMLKM
+652 KKMLKIK
-658 QPDMKPVYLQLGIC
+658 PDMKQVYLQLGTC
-672 YRKLCQVDEYL
+672 YRNLIQVDEYL

-705 LEKLK
+705 LDKLK
-710 FIVMNNRLEEAMP
+710 FIVMNNRFEEAMP

-729 YTHPESQMAG
+729 YTHPENQMAG

-751 EHTEGNFQKAHQ
+751 EHAEENFQKAHQ

-780 KMKKSGKDPK
+780 KMKKAGKDTK

-803 MKNDKAAEAY
+803 MKNDKLAEAY

-825 HQPKKAVGPFFRAY
+825 HQPKKAMGPFFRVY
-839 AYYEDK
+839 AYYVEK
-845 DQDVF
+845 DENVF
-850 FEVLREDYKW
+850 FEALKEDYKW
-860 LKNYGCSFTDI
+860 LKNYGCSYTDL
-871 MIIYNQVVAEHQQ
+871 MIIYNQVVAEHQK
-884 SQEELKKYADK
+884 SQEEIKKYADK

>member
-8 SEESNNSENEANNPE
+8 SEESNNPE
-23 NEANNSENE
+23 EDV
-32 PLDQKELL
+32 LDQDFLL
-40 EDVAEIR
+40 EKVDEMR
-47 QMIHQQRFAECNP
+47 DLIHQQRFTECKP
-60 MLFAIIK
+60 ILVAIFE
-67 NCPNQQPYIHRLVQ
+67 NCPNHKQYMRRLMH
-81 GLLSTVIANLSLFQR
+81 GLLKTVLANMSLLQC
-96 KKMSS
+96 KKLPDD
-101 VMLGFLK
+101 MLGFLK
-108 QDAKAIKEFEIPET
+108 QYVKPSEELDIPEM
-122 TPETRAKLVSEAIS
+122 TPEARTKFVFGAVS
-136 ELDQF
+136 ELDQL
-141 LVDVEM
+141 LVDIEM
-147 DIRSELGVF
+147 DIRSDQGIF
-156 KDLKKKGEEI
+156 KDLKKQGEAI
-166 DVKEVKPTLEK
+166 DIKEVKPTLEK

-191 SKEEQDQASATLYQE
+191 SKEEQDQASARLYQE
-206 WEECREKIFGRFVS
+206 WEEYREKIFDRFVS
-220 SGHWNDE
+220 SGYWNNE
-227 ERAEVKDT
+227 ERAVVKDT

-272 YRQTDDDEV
+272 YRLADDDEV

-288 WLLVSMNSSCYEQ
+288 WLLVSTNCGSYEQ
-301 HPDFLSFAE
+301 QPDFRSFAE
-310 QLTEDCKNDSDL
+310 QLTEDCKNDPDL

-347 NDIMSSLSKRFLGDL
+347 NDIMASLSKRFLDDL
-362 KNKVADLLEADEDMR
+362 RDKVADLLEADEDMR
-377 NIFGVEDDEETSD
+377 NIFGIEDDEETS
-390 EESPIRSVDI
+390 EESPIRSDDT
-400 NTDEDGDPAL
+400 NTDEDRIPNLDA
-410 NVGVDSPLSMDEMM
+410 DIESPLSMDEMM

-488 DAYSLANLIVSHPN
+488 DAYSLANLIVSHSN

-517 EEDGSKPADEEEIVN
+517 EEDGSESADEEEIVKD
-532 EFFKE
+532 FFNE

-546 RINYIRNLLRFSK
+546 RINYIRNLMRFSK
-559 FYKEKDELFTILDEL
+559 FYTAKDEIFNIFDEL

-600 IARYSFRREFPDMVD
+600 IARYSFRREFPDLVE

-638 KEDDHSL
+638 KGDNHSL

-652 KEMLKM
+652 KKMLKIK
-658 QPDMKPVYLQLGIC
+658 PDMKQVYLQLGTC
-672 YRKLCQVDEYL
+672 YRNLIQVDEYL

-705 LEKLK
+705 LDKLK
-710 FIVMNNRLEEAMP
+710 FIVMNNRFEEAMP

-729 YTHPESQMAG
+729 YTHPENQMAG

-751 EHTEGNFQKAHQ
+751 EHAEENFQKAHQ

-780 KMKKSGKDPK
+780 KMKKAGKDTK

-803 MKNDKAAEAY
+803 MKNDKLAEAY

-825 HQPKKAVGPFFRAY
+825 HQPKKAMGPFFRVY
-839 AYYEDK
+839 AYYVEK
-845 DQDVF
+845 DENVF
-850 FEVLREDYKW
+850 FEALKEDYKW
-860 LKNYGCSFTDI
+860 LKNYGCSYTDL
-871 MIIYNQVVAEHQQ
+871 MIIYNQVVAEHQK
-884 SQEELKKYADK
+884 SQEEIKKYADK

>member
-1 MSEEVNL
+1 MSEKVNL
-8 SEESNNSENEANNPE
+8 SEESNNPE
-23 NEANNSENE
+23 EVLA
-32 PLDQKELL
+32 QKELL
-40 EDVAEIR
+40 EDVVEIR

-67 NCPNQQPYIHRLVQ
+67 NSPNHQPYIHRLVQ
-81 GLLSTVIANLSLFQR
+81 GLLSTVIASLSLFQR
-96 KKMSS
+96 KKISTE
-101 VMLGFLK
+101 MLGFLK
-108 QDAKAIKEFEIPET
+108 LDAKAVKEFKIPET
-122 TPETRAKLVSEAIS
+122 TPEGRAKLVSDAIS

-141 LVDVEM
+141 LVDIEM
-147 DIRSELGVF
+147 DIRSEQGIF
-156 KDLKKKGEEI
+156 KDLKKQGEAI
-166 DVKEVKPTLEK
+166 DIKEVKPTLEK

-191 SKEEQDQASATLYQE
+191 SKEEQDQASARLYLE
-206 WEECREKIFGRFVS
+206 WEEYREKIFDRFVTA
-220 SGHWNDE
+220 GYWNDE
-227 ERAEVKDT
+227 ERAVVKDT

-249 VSAITLSAATV
+249 VSAITLSATTV

-272 YRQTDDDEV
+272 YRLADDDEV

-288 WLLVSMNSSCYEQ
+288 WLLVSTNCGCYEQ
-301 HPDFLSFAE
+301 HPDFRSFAE
-310 QLTEDCKNDSDL
+310 QLTEDCKNDPDL

-347 NDIMSSLSKRFLGDL
+347 NDIMASLSKRFLGDL
-362 KNKVADLLEADEDMR
+362 KDKVADLLEADEDMR
-377 NIFGVEDDEETSD
+377 NIFEIDEDEETS

-400 NTDEDGDPAL
+400 NTDEDGIDNLDA
-410 NVGVDSPLSMDEMM
+410 DIESPLSMDEMM

-517 EEDGSKPADEEEIVN
+517 EEDGSVSADEEEIVK
-532 EFFKE
+532 EFFNE

-600 IARYSFRREFPDMVD
+600 IARYSFRREFPDLVE

-638 KEDDHSL
+638 KGDNHSL
-645 RMAVDHF
+645 CMAVDHF
-652 KEMLKM
+652 KKMLKIK
-658 QPDMKPVYLQLGIC
+658 PDMKQVYLQLGIC
-672 YRKLCQVDEYL
+672 YRNLIQVDEYL

-705 LEKLK
+705 LDKLK
-710 FIVMNNRLEEAMP
+710 FIVMNNRFEEAMP

-729 YTHPESQMAG
+729 YTHPENQMAG

-751 EHTEGNFQKAHQ
+751 EHAEENFQKAHQ

-780 KMKKSGKDPK
+780 KMKKEGKDTK

-825 HQPKKAVGPFFRAY
+825 HQPKKAMGPFFRAY
-839 AYYEDK
+839 AYYVEK
-845 DQDVF
+845 DENVF
-850 FEVLREDYKW
+850 FEALKEDYKW
-860 LKNYGCSFTDI
+860 LKNYGCSYTDL
-871 MIIYNQVVAEHQQ
+871 MIIYNQVVAEHQK
-884 SQEELKKYADK
+884 SQEEIKKYADK

>member
-8 SEESNNSENEANNPE
+8 SEESNNPE
-23 NEANNSENE
+23 EVLA
-32 PLDQKELL
+32 QKELL
-40 EDVAEIR
+40 EDVVEIR

-60 MLFAIIK
+60 MLFAIVK
-67 NCPNQQPYIHRLVQ
+67 NSPNYQPYIHRLVQ
-81 GLLSTVIANLSLFQR
+81 GLLSTVIASLSLFQR
-96 KKMSS
+96 KKISTE
-101 VMLGFLK
+101 MLGFLK
-108 QDAKAIKEFEIPET
+108 LDAKAVKEFKIPET
-122 TPETRAKLVSEAIS
+122 TPEGRAKLVSEAIS

-141 LVDVEM
+141 LVDIEM
-147 DIRSELGVF
+147 DIRSEQGIF
-156 KDLKKKGEEI
+156 KDLKKQGEEI
-166 DVKEVKPTLEK
+166 DIKEVKPTLEK

-191 SKEEQDQASATLYQE
+191 SKEEQDQASARLYQE
-206 WEECREKIFGRFVS
+206 WEEYREKIFDRFVS
-220 SGHWNDE
+220 SGYWNDE
-227 ERAEVKDT
+227 ERAVVKDT

-272 YRQTDDDEV
+272 YRLADDDEV

-288 WLLVSMNSSCYEQ
+288 WLLVSTNCGCYEQ
-301 HPDFLSFAE
+301 QPDFRSFAE
-310 QLTEDCKNDSDL
+310 QLTEDCKNDQDL

-347 NDIMSSLSKRFLGDL
+347 NDIMASLSKRFLGDL
-362 KNKVADLLEADEDMR
+362 KDKVANLLEADEDMQ
-377 NIFGVEDDEETSD
+377 NIFGIEDDEETS

-400 NTDEDGDPAL
+400 NTDEDGIPNLD
-410 NVGVDSPLSMDEMM
+410 VDMDSPLSMDEMM

-517 EEDGSKPADEEEIVN
+517 EGDGSEPADEEEIVN

-537 PEEHRAKRI
+537 PGEHRAKRI

-559 FYKEKDELFTILDEL
+559 FYTAKDEIFNILDEL

-600 IARYSFRREFPDMVD
+600 IARYSFRREFPDLVE

-638 KEDDHSL
+638 KGDNHSL
-645 RMAVDHF
+645 CMAVDHF
-652 KEMLKM
+652 KKMLKIK
-658 QPDMKPVYLQLGIC
+658 PDMKQVYLQLGIC
-672 YRKLCQVDEYL
+672 YRNLIQVDEYL

-705 LEKLK
+705 LDKLK
-710 FIVMNNRLEEAMP
+710 FIVMNNRFEEAMP

-729 YTHPESQMAG
+729 YTHPENQMAG

-751 EHTEGNFQKAHQ
+751 EHAEENFQKAHQ
-763 RLDEYFAEVNE
+763 RLDEYFAEANE

-780 KMKKSGKDPK
+780 KMKKEGKDTK

-803 MKNDKAAEAY
+803 MKNDKLAEAY

-825 HQPKKAVGPFFRAY
+825 HQPKKAMGPFFRAY
-839 AYYEDK
+839 AYYVEK
-845 DQDVF
+845 DENVF
-850 FEVLREDYKW
+850 FEALKEDYKW
-860 LKNYGCSFTDI
+860 LKNYGCSYTDL

-884 SQEELKKYADK
+884 SQEEIKKYADK

>member
-8 SEESNNSENEANNPE
+8 SEESNNPE
-23 NEANNSENE
+23 EVLA
-32 PLDQKELL
+32 QKELL
-40 EDVAEIR
+40 EDVVEIR

-67 NCPNQQPYIHRLVQ
+67 NSPNHQPYIHRLVQ
-81 GLLSTVIANLSLFQR
+81 GLLSTVIASLSLFQR
-96 KKMSS
+96 KKISTE
-101 VMLGFLK
+101 MLGFLK
-108 QDAKAIKEFEIPET
+108 LDAKAVKEFKIPET
-122 TPETRAKLVSEAIS
+122 TPEARAKLVSEAIS

-141 LVDVEM
+141 LVDIEM
-147 DIRSELGVF
+147 DIRSEQGVF
-156 KDLKKKGEEI
+156 KDLKKQGEAI
-166 DVKEVKPTLEK
+166 DIKEVKPILEK

-191 SKEEQDQASATLYQE
+191 SKEEQDQASARLYQE
-206 WEECREKIFGRFVS
+206 WEEYREKIFDRFVS
-220 SGHWNDE
+220 SGYWNDE
-227 ERAEVKDT
+227 ERAVVKDT

-272 YRQTDDDEV
+272 YRLADDDEV

-288 WLLVSMNSSCYEQ
+288 WLLVSTNCGCYEQ
-301 HPDFLSFAE
+301 QPDFRSFAE

-347 NDIMSSLSKRFLGDL
+347 NDIMASLSKRFLGDL
-362 KNKVADLLEADEDMR
+362 KDKVADLLEADEDMR
-377 NIFGVEDDEETSD
+377 NIFGIDEDEETS

-400 NTDEDGDPAL
+400 NTDEDGIDNLDA
-410 NVGVDSPLSMDEMM
+410 DIESPLSMDEMM

-517 EEDGSKPADEEEIVN
+517 EGDGSETADEEEIVN

-537 PEEHRAKRI
+537 PGEHRAKRI

-559 FYKEKDELFTILDEL
+559 FYTAKDEIFNILDEL

-600 IARYSFRREFPDMVD
+600 IARYSFRREFPDLVE

-638 KEDDHSL
+638 KGDNHSL

-652 KEMLKM
+652 KKMLKIK
-658 QPDMKPVYLQLGIC
+658 PDMKQVYLQLGIC
-672 YRKLCQVDEYL
+672 YRNLIQVDEYL

-705 LEKLK
+705 LDKLK
-710 FIVMNNRLEEAMP
+710 FIVMNNRFEEAMP

-729 YTHPESQMAG
+729 YTHPENQMAG

-751 EHTEGNFQKAHQ
+751 EHAEENFQKAHQ

-780 KMKKSGKDPK
+780 KMKKEGKDTK

-803 MKNDKAAEAY
+803 MKNDKLAEAY

-825 HQPKKAVGPFFRAY
+825 HQPKKAMGPLFRAY
-839 AYYEDK
+839 AYYVEK
-845 DQDVF
+845 DENVF
-850 FEVLREDYKW
+850 FEALKEDYKW
-860 LKNYGCSFTDI
+860 LKNYGCSYTDL
-871 MIIYNQVVAEHQQ
+871 MIIYNQVVAEHQK
-884 SQEELKKYADK
+884 SQEEIKKYADK

>member
-8 SEESNNSENEANNPE
+8 SEESNNPE
-23 NEANNSENE
+23 EDV
-32 PLDQKELL
+32 LDQNFLL
-40 EDVAEIR
+40 EKVDEMRVL
-47 QMIHQQRFAECNP
+47 IHQQRFAECRP
-60 MLFAIIK
+60 MLVAIFE
-67 NCPNQQPYIHRLVQ
+67 NCPNHKQYMRRLMH
-81 GLLSTVIANLSLFQR
+81 GLLTTVLANMSLLQR
-96 KKMSS
+96 KKLPDD
-101 VMLGFLK
+101 MLGILK
-108 QDAKAIKEFEIPET
+108 QYVKPSEKLDIPEM
-122 TPETRAKLVSEAIS
+122 TPEARTKFVFGAVS
-136 ELDQF
+136 ELDQL
-141 LVDVEM
+141 LVDIEM
-147 DIRSELGVF
+147 DIRSEQGIF
-156 KDLKKKGEEI
+156 KDLKKQGEAI
-166 DVKEVKPTLEK
+166 DIKEVKPTLEK

-191 SKEEQDQASATLYQE
+191 SKEEQDQASARLYQE
-206 WEECREKIFGRFVS
+206 WEEYREKIFGRFVS
-220 SGHWNDE
+220 SGHWTDE
-227 ERAEVKDT
+227 ECAAVKDS

-272 YRQTDDDEV
+272 YRLADDDEV

-288 WLLVSMNSSCYEQ
+288 WLLVSTNCGCYEQ
-301 HPDFLSFAE
+301 QPDFRSFAE
-310 QLTEDCKNDSDL
+310 QLTEDCKNDPDL

-362 KNKVADLLEADEDMR
+362 KDKVADLLEADEDMR
-377 NIFGVEDDEETSD
+377 NLFEIDEEEETSE

-400 NTDEDGDPAL
+400 NTDEDGVDNL

-433 QFKMLRDQTEFFTH
+433 QFKMLRDQTDFFTH

-458 NPHITEALGFVDE
+458 NPHVTEALGFVDE

-488 DAYSLANLIVSHPN
+488 DAYSLANLIISHPN

-517 EEDGSKPADEEEIVN
+517 EGDGSEPADEEEIVN

-537 PEEHRAKRI
+537 PGEHRAKRI

-588 FQDEFFDKYRMA
+588 FQDGFFDKYRMA
-600 IARYSFRREFPDMVD
+600 IARYSFRREFPDMVE

-620 VPCDTLEMHFM
+620 VPCNTLEMHFM

-652 KEMLKM
+652 KKMLKIK
-658 QPDMKPVYLQLGIC
+658 PDMKQVYLQLGIC
-672 YRKLCQVDEYL
+672 YRNLIQVDEYL

-690 EFKDSFSEEELFELK
+690 EFKDSFSEEELFKLK
-705 LEKLK
+705 LDKLK
-710 FIVMNNRLEEAMP
+710 FIVMNNRFEEAMP

-729 YTHPESQMAG
+729 YTHPENQMAG

-751 EHTEGNFQKAHQ
+751 EHAEENFQKAHQ
-763 RLDEYFAEVNE
+763 RLDEYFAEANE

-780 KMKKSGKDPK
+780 KMKKEGKDTK

-825 HQPKKAVGPFFRAY
+825 HQPKKAMGPFFRAY
-839 AYYEDK
+839 AYYVEK
-845 DQDVF
+845 DENVF
-850 FEVLREDYKW
+850 FEALKEDYKW
-860 LKNYGCSFTDI
+860 LKNYGCSYTDL
-871 MIIYNQVVAEHQQ
+871 MIIYNQVVAEHQK
-884 SQEELKKYADK
+884 SQEEIKKYADK

>member
-8 SEESNNSENEANNPE
+8 SEESNNPE
-23 NEANNSENE
+23 EDV
-32 PLDQKELL
+32 LDQNFLL
-40 EDVAEIR
+40 EKVDEMR
-47 QMIHQQRFAECNP
+47 DLIHQQRFAECKP
-60 MLFAIIK
+60 MLVAIFE
-67 NCPNQQPYIHRLVQ
+67 NCPNHKQYMRRLMH
-81 GLLSTVIANLSLFQR
+81 GLLTTVLANMSLLQR
-96 KKMSS
+96 KKLPDD
-101 VMLGFLK
+101 MLGIVK
-108 QDAKAIKEFEIPET
+108 QYVKPSEKLDIPEM
-122 TPETRAKLVSEAIS
+122 TPEARTEFVFGAVS
-136 ELDQF
+136 ELDQL
-141 LVDVEM
+141 LVDIEM
-147 DIRSELGVF
+147 DIRSEQGIF
-156 KDLKKKGEEI
+156 KDLKKQGEGI
-166 DVKEVKPTLEK
+166 DIKEVKPTLEK

-191 SKEEQDQASATLYQE
+191 SKEEQDQASARLYQE
-206 WEECREKIFGRFVS
+206 WEEYREKIFDRFVS
-220 SGHWNDE
+220 SGYWNDE
-227 ERAEVKDT
+227 ERAVVKDT

-249 VSAITLSAATV
+249 VSAIMLSAATV
-260 FDMGKFTLLYDI
+260 FDMGKFSLLYDI
-272 YRQTDDDEV
+272 YRLADDDEV

-288 WLLVSMNSSCYEQ
+288 WLLVSTNCGCYEQ
-301 HPDFLSFAE
+301 QPDFRSFAE
-310 QLTEDCKNDSDL
+310 QLTEDCKNDPDL

-377 NIFGVEDDEETSD
+377 NLFEIDEDEETSE

-400 NTDEDGDPAL
+400 NTDEDGGDNL

-433 QFKMLRDQTEFFTH
+433 QFKMLRDQTDFFTH

-458 NPHITEALGFVDE
+458 NPHVTEALGFVDE

-488 DAYSLANLIVSHPN
+488 DAYSLANLIISHPN

-517 EEDGSKPADEEEIVN
+517 EGDGSEPADEEEIVN

-537 PEEHRAKRI
+537 PGEHRAKRI

-559 FYKEKDELFTILDEL
+559 FYKGKDELFTILDEL

-600 IARYSFRREFPDMVD
+600 IARYSFRREFPDMVE

-645 RMAVDHF
+645 RMAVSHF

-658 QPDMKPVYLQLGIC
+658 QPDMKQVYLQLGIC
-672 YRKLCQVDEYL
+672 YRNLIQVDEYL

-705 LEKLK
+705 LDKLK
-710 FIVMNNRLEEAMP
+710 FIVMNNRFEEAMP

-729 YTHPESQMAG
+729 YTHPENQMAG

-751 EHTEGNFQKAHQ
+751 EHAEENFQKAHQ
-763 RLDEYFAEVNE
+763 RLDEYFAEANE

-780 KMKKSGKDPK
+780 KMKKEGKDTK

-825 HQPKKAVGPFFRAY
+825 HQPKKALEPFFRAY
-839 AYYEDK
+839 AYYVEK
-845 DQDVF
+845 DENVF
-850 FEVLREDYKW
+850 FEALKEDYKW
-860 LKNYGCSFTDI
+860 LKNYGCSYTDL

-884 SQEELKKYADK
+884 TEDELKKYADK

>member
-8 SEESNNSENEANNPE
+8 SEESNNPE
-23 NEANNSENE
+23 EVLA
-32 PLDQKELL
+32 QKELL
-40 EDVAEIR
+40 EDVVEIR

-67 NCPNQQPYIHRLVQ
+67 NSPNHQPYIHRLVQ
-81 GLLSTVIANLSLFQR
+81 GLLSTVIASLSLFQR
-96 KKMSS
+96 KKISTE
-101 VMLGFLK
+101 MLGFLK
-108 QDAKAIKEFEIPET
+108 LDAKAVKEFKIPET
-122 TPETRAKLVSEAIS
+122 TPEGRAKLVSDAIS

-141 LVDVEM
+141 LVDIEM
-147 DIRSELGVF
+147 DIRSEQGIF
-156 KDLKKKGEEI
+156 KDLKKQGEAI
-166 DVKEVKPTLEK
+166 DIKEVKPTLEK

-191 SKEEQDQASATLYQE
+191 SKEEQDQASARLYQE
-206 WEECREKIFGRFVS
+206 WEEYREKIFDRFVTA
-220 SGHWNDE
+220 GYWNDE
-227 ERAEVKDT
+227 ERAVVKDT

-272 YRQTDDDEV
+272 YRLADDDEV

-288 WLLVSMNSSCYEQ
+288 WLLVSTNCGCYEQ
-301 HPDFLSFAE
+301 HPDFRSFAE
-310 QLTEDCKNDSDL
+310 QLTEDCKNDPDL

-347 NDIMSSLSKRFLGDL
+347 NDIMASLSKRFLGDL
-362 KNKVADLLEADEDMR
+362 KDKVADLLEADEDMR
-377 NIFGVEDDEETSD
+377 NIFEIDEDEETS

-400 NTDEDGDPAL
+400 NTDEDGIDNLDAEIE
-410 NVGVDSPLSMDEMM
+410 SPLSMDEMM

-517 EEDGSKPADEEEIVN
+517 EEDGSVSADEEEIVK
-532 EFFKE
+532 EFFNE

-546 RINYIRNLLRFSK
+546 RINYIRNLMRFSK
-559 FYKEKDELFTILDEL
+559 FYTAKDEIFNILDEL

-600 IARYSFRREFPDMVD
+600 IARYSFRREFPDLVE

-631 KGWVCMQ
+631 KGWVGMQ
-638 KEDDHSL
+638 KGDNHGL
-645 RMAVDHF
+645 CMAVDHF
-652 KEMLKM
+652 KKMLKIK
-658 QPDMKPVYLQLGIC
+658 PDMKQVYLQLGIC
-672 YRKLCQVDEYL
+672 YRNLIQMDEYL

-705 LEKLK
+705 LDKLK
-710 FIVMNNRLEEAMP
+710 FIVMNNRFEEAMP

-729 YTHPESQMAG
+729 YTHPENQMAG

-751 EHTEGNFQKAHQ
+751 EHAEENFQKAHQ

-780 KMKKSGKDPK
+780 KMKKEGKDTK

-803 MKNDKAAEAY
+803 MKNDKLAEAY

-825 HQPKKAVGPFFRAY
+825 HQPKKAMGPFFRAY
-839 AYYEDK
+839 AYYVEK
-845 DQDVF
+845 DENVF
-850 FEVLREDYKW
+850 FEALKEDYKW
-860 LKNYGCSFTDI
+860 LKNYGCSYTDL
-871 MIIYNQVVAEHQQ
+871 MIIYNQVVAEHQK
-884 SQEELKKYADK
+884 SQEEIKKYADK

>member
-8 SEESNNSENEANNPE
+8 SEESNNQEEV
-23 NEANNSENE
+23 
-32 PLDQKELL
+32 LDQDELL
-40 EDVAEIR
+40 EKIDEMR
-47 QMIHQQRFAECNP
+47 QLIHQQRFTECKPLLVAVFTPLPSN
-60 MLFAIIK
+60 K
-67 NCPNQQPYIHRLVQ
+67 QYVNRLLQ
-81 GLLSTVIANLSLFQR
+81 SLLTALAANMSLFQR
-96 KKMSS
+96 KKIPDG
-101 VMLGFLK
+101 VFGFPL
-108 QDAKAIKEFEIPET
+108 QHIKSFEELDIPEM
-122 TPETRAKLVSEAIS
+122 TPETRAKYISSAIS
-136 ELDQF
+136 GLDQ
-141 LVDVEM
+141 LLEDIEM
-147 DIRSELGVF
+147 DIRSDQGVF
-156 KDLKKKGEEI
+156 KDLKKQGEAI
-166 DVKEVKPTLEK
+166 DIKEVKPTLEK

-191 SKEEQDQASATLYQE
+191 SKEEQDQASARLYQE
-206 WEECREKIFGRFVS
+206 WEEYREKIFDRFVS
-220 SGHWNDE
+220 SGYWNDE
-227 ERAEVKDT
+227 ERAVVKDT

-272 YRQTDDDEV
+272 YRLADDDEV

-288 WLLVSMNSSCYEQ
+288 WLLVSTNCGCYEQ
-301 HPDFLSFAE
+301 QPDFRSFAE

-347 NDIMSSLSKRFLGDL
+347 NDIMASLSKRFLGDL
-362 KNKVADLLEADEDMR
+362 KDKVANLLEADEDMQ
-377 NIFGVEDDEETSD
+377 NIFGIEDDEETS

-400 NTDEDGDPAL
+400 NTDEDGIPNLD
-410 NVGVDSPLSMDEMM
+410 VDMDSPLSMDEMM

-517 EEDGSKPADEEEIVN
+517 EGDGSEPADEEEIVN

-537 PEEHRAKRI
+537 PGEHRAKRI

-559 FYKEKDELFTILDEL
+559 FYTAKDEIFNILDEL

-600 IARYSFRREFPDMVD
+600 IARYSFRREFPDLVE

-638 KEDDHSL
+638 KGDNHSL
-645 RMAVDHF
+645 CMAVDHF
-652 KEMLKM
+652 KKMLKIK
-658 QPDMKPVYLQLGIC
+658 PDMKQVYLQLGIC
-672 YRKLCQVDEYL
+672 YRNLIQVDEYL

-705 LEKLK
+705 LDKLK
-710 FIVMNNRLEEAMP
+710 FIVMNNRFEEAMP

-729 YTHPESQMAG
+729 YTHPENQMAG

-751 EHTEGNFQKAHQ
+751 EHAEENFQKAHQ

-780 KMKKSGKDPK
+780 KMKKEGKDTK

-803 MKNDKAAEAY
+803 MKNDKLAEAY

-825 HQPKKAVGPFFRAY
+825 HQPKKAMGPFFRAY
-839 AYYEDK
+839 AYYVEK
-845 DQDVF
+845 DENVF
-850 FEVLREDYKW
+850 FEALKEDYKW
-860 LKNYGCSFTDI
+860 LKNYGCSYTDL
-871 MIIYNQVVAEHQQ
+871 MIIYNQVVAEHQK
-884 SQEELKKYADK
+884 SQEEIKKYADK

>member
-8 SEESNNSENEANNPE
+8 SEESNNPE
-23 NEANNSENE
+23 EDV
-32 PLDQKELL
+32 LDQDFLL
-40 EDVAEIR
+40 EKVDEMR
-47 QMIHQQRFAECNP
+47 DLIHQQRFTECKP
-60 MLFAIIK
+60 ILVAIFK
-67 NCPNQQPYIHRLVQ
+67 NCPNHKQYMRRLMH
-81 GLLSTVIANLSLFQR
+81 GLLKTVLANMSLLQC
-96 KKMSS
+96 KKLPDD
-101 VMLGFLK
+101 MLGFLK
-108 QDAKAIKEFEIPET
+108 QYVKPSEELDIPEM
-122 TPETRAKLVSEAIS
+122 TPEARTKFVFGAVS
-136 ELDQF
+136 ELDQL
-141 LVDVEM
+141 LVDIEM
-147 DIRSELGVF
+147 DIRSDQGIF
-156 KDLKKKGEEI
+156 KDLKKQGEAI
-166 DVKEVKPTLEK
+166 DIKEVKPTLEK

-191 SKEEQDQASATLYQE
+191 SKEEQDQASARLYQE
-206 WEECREKIFGRFVS
+206 WEEYREKIFDRFVS
-220 SGHWNDE
+220 SGYWNNE
-227 ERAEVKDT
+227 ERAVVKDT

-272 YRQTDDDEV
+272 YRLADDDEV

-288 WLLVSMNSSCYEQ
+288 WLLVSTNCGSYEQ
-301 HPDFLSFAE
+301 QPDFRSFAE
-310 QLTEDCKNDSDL
+310 QLTEDCKNDPDL

-347 NDIMSSLSKRFLGDL
+347 NDIMASLSKRFLDDL
-362 KNKVADLLEADEDMR
+362 RDKVADLLEADEDMR
-377 NIFGVEDDEETSD
+377 NIFGIEDDEETS
-390 EESPIRSVDI
+390 EESPIRSDDT
-400 NTDEDGDPAL
+400 NTDEDRIPNLDA
-410 NVGVDSPLSMDEMM
+410 DIESPLSMDEMM

-488 DAYSLANLIVSHPN
+488 DAYSLANLIVSHSN

-517 EEDGSKPADEEEIVN
+517 EEDGSESADEEEIVK
-532 EFFKE
+532 EFFNE

-546 RINYIRNLLRFSK
+546 RINYIRNLMRFSK
-559 FYKEKDELFTILDEL
+559 FYTAKDEIFNIFDEL

-600 IARYSFRREFPDMVD
+600 IARYSFRREFPDLVE

-638 KEDDHSL
+638 KGDNHSL
-645 RMAVDHF
+645 RMAVDYF
-652 KEMLKM
+652 KKMLKIK
-658 QPDMKPVYLQLGIC
+658 PDMKQVYLQLGTC
-672 YRKLCQVDEYL
+672 YRNLIQVDEYL

-705 LEKLK
+705 LDKLK
-710 FIVMNNRLEEAMP
+710 FIVMNNRFEEAMP

-729 YTHPESQMAG
+729 YTHPENQMAG

-751 EHTEGNFQKAHQ
+751 EHAEENFQKAHQ

-780 KMKKSGKDPK
+780 KMKKAGKDTK

-803 MKNDKAAEAY
+803 MKNDKLAEAY

-825 HQPKKAVGPFFRAY
+825 HQPKKAMGPFFRVY
-839 AYYEDK
+839 AYYVEK
-845 DQDVF
+845 DENVF
-850 FEVLREDYKW
+850 FEALKEDYKW
-860 LKNYGCSFTDI
+860 LKNYGCSYTDL
-871 MIIYNQVVAEHQQ
+871 MIIYNQVVAEHQK
-884 SQEELKKYADK
+884 SQEEIKKYADK

>member
-8 SEESNNSENEANNPE
+8 SEESNNPE
-23 NEANNSENE
+23 EDV
-32 PLDQKELL
+32 LDQDFLL
-40 EDVAEIR
+40 EKVDEMR
-47 QMIHQQRFAECNP
+47 DLIHQQRFTECKP
-60 MLFAIIK
+60 ILVAIFD
-67 NCPNQQPYIHRLVQ
+67 NCPNHKQYMRRLMH
-81 GLLSTVIANLSLFQR
+81 GLLKTVLANMSLLQC
-96 KKMSS
+96 KKLPDD
-101 VMLGFLK
+101 MLGFLK
-108 QDAKAIKEFEIPET
+108 QYVKPSEELDIPEM
-122 TPETRAKLVSEAIS
+122 TPEARTKFVFGAVS
-136 ELDQF
+136 ELDQL
-141 LVDVEM
+141 LVDIEM
-147 DIRSELGVF
+147 DIRSDQGIF
-156 KDLKKKGEEI
+156 KDLKKQGEAI
-166 DVKEVKPTLEK
+166 DIKEVKPTLEK

-191 SKEEQDQASATLYQE
+191 SKEEQDQASARLYQE
-206 WEECREKIFGRFVS
+206 WEEYREKIFDRFVS
-220 SGHWNDE
+220 SGYWNNE
-227 ERAEVKDT
+227 ERAVVKDT

-272 YRQTDDDEV
+272 YRLADDDEV

-288 WLLVSMNSSCYEQ
+288 WLLVSTNCGCYEQ
-301 HPDFLSFAE
+301 QPDFRSFAE
-310 QLTEDCKNDSDL
+310 QLTEDCKNDPDL

-347 NDIMSSLSKRFLGDL
+347 NDIMASLSKRFLDDL
-362 KNKVADLLEADEDMR
+362 RDKVADLLEADEDMR
-377 NIFGVEDDEETSD
+377 NIFGIEDDEETS
-390 EESPIRSVDI
+390 EESPIRSDDT
-400 NTDEDGDPAL
+400 NTDEDRIPNLDA
-410 NVGVDSPLSMDEMM
+410 DIESPLSMDEMM

-488 DAYSLANLIVSHPN
+488 DAYSLANLIVSHSN

-517 EEDGSKPADEEEIVN
+517 EEDGSESADEEEIVK
-532 EFFKE
+532 EFFNE

-546 RINYIRNLLRFSK
+546 RINYIRNLMRFSK
-559 FYKEKDELFTILDEL
+559 FYTAKDEIFNIFDEL

-600 IARYSFRREFPDMVD
+600 IARFSFRREFPDLVE

-638 KEDDHSL
+638 KGDNHSL

-652 KEMLKM
+652 KKMLKIK
-658 QPDMKPVYLQLGIC
+658 PDMKQVYLQLGTC
-672 YRKLCQVDEYL
+672 YRNLIQVDEYL

-705 LEKLK
+705 LDKLK
-710 FIVMNNRLEEAMP
+710 FIVMNNRFEEAMP

-729 YTHPESQMAG
+729 YTHPENQMAG

-751 EHTEGNFQKAHQ
+751 EHAEENFQKAHQ

-780 KMKKSGKDPK
+780 KMKKAGKDTK

-803 MKNDKAAEAY
+803 MKNDKLAEAY

-825 HQPKKAVGPFFRAY
+825 HQPKKAMGPFFRVY
-839 AYYEDK
+839 AYYVEK
-845 DQDVF
+845 DENVF
-850 FEVLREDYKW
+850 FEALKEDYKW
-860 LKNYGCSFTDI
+860 LKNYGCSYTDL
-871 MIIYNQVVAEHQQ
+871 MIIYNQVVAEHQK
-884 SQEELKKYADK
+884 SQEEIKKYADK

>member
-8 SEESNNSENEANNPE
+8 SEESNNPE
-23 NEANNSENE
+23 EVLA
-32 PLDQKELL
+32 QKELL
-40 EDVAEIR
+40 EDVVEIR

-67 NCPNQQPYIHRLVQ
+67 NSPDHLPYIHRLVQ
-81 GLLSTVIANLSLFQR
+81 GLLSTVIASLSLFQR
-96 KKMSS
+96 KKMSTE
-101 VMLGFLK
+101 MLGFLK
-108 QDAKAIKEFEIPET
+108 LDAKAIKEFKIPET
-122 TPETRAKLVSEAIS
+122 TPEARAKLVSEAIS

-141 LVDVEM
+141 LVDIEM
-147 DIRSELGVF
+147 DIRSEQGIF
-156 KDLKKKGEEI
+156 KDLKKQGEAI
-166 DVKEVKPTLEK
+166 DIKEVKPTLEK

-191 SKEEQDQASATLYQE
+191 SKEEQDQASVRLYQE
-206 WEECREKIFGRFVS
+206 WEEYREKIFDRFVS
-220 SGHWNDE
+220 SGYWNDE
-227 ERAEVKDT
+227 ERAVVKDT

-272 YRQTDDDEV
+272 YRLADDDEV

-288 WLLVSMNSSCYEQ
+288 WLLVSTNCGCYEQ
-301 HPDFLSFAE
+301 HPDFRSFAE

-347 NDIMSSLSKRFLGDL
+347 NDIMASLSKRFLGDL
-362 KNKVADLLEADEDMR
+362 KDKVADLLEADEDMR
-377 NIFGVEDDEETSD
+377 NLFEINEDEETS

-400 NTDEDGDPAL
+400 NTDEDGIPNLDA
-410 NVGVDSPLSMDEMM
+410 DIESPLSMDEMM

-517 EEDGSKPADEEEIVN
+517 EGDGSEPADEEEIVN

-537 PEEHRAKRI
+537 PGEHRAKRI

-559 FYKEKDELFTILDEL
+559 FYTAKDEVFNILDEL

-600 IARYSFRREFPDMVD
+600 IARYSFRREFPDLVE

-638 KEDDHSL
+638 KGDNHSL
-645 RMAVDHF
+645 CMAVDHF
-652 KEMLKM
+652 KKMLKIK
-658 QPDMKPVYLQLGIC
+658 PDMKQVYLQLGIC
-672 YRKLCQVDEYL
+672 YRNLIQVDEYL

-705 LEKLK
+705 LDKLK
-710 FIVMNNRLEEAMP
+710 FIVMNNRFEEAMP

-729 YTHPESQMAG
+729 YTHPENQMAG

-751 EHTEGNFQKAHQ
+751 EHAEENFQKAHQ

-780 KMKKSGKDPK
+780 KMKKEGKDTK

-803 MKNDKAAEAY
+803 MKNDKLAEAY

-825 HQPKKAVGPFFRAY
+825 HQPKKAMGPFFRAY
-839 AYYEDK
+839 AYYVEK
-845 DQDVF
+845 DENVF
-850 FEVLREDYKW
+850 FEALKEDYKW
-860 LKNYGCSFTDI
+860 LKNYGCSYTDL
-871 MIIYNQVVAEHQQ
+871 MIIYNQVVAEHQK
-884 SQEELKKYADK
+884 SQEEIKKYADK

>member
-8 SEESNNSENEANNPE
+8 SEESNNPE
-23 NEANNSENE
+23 EDV
-32 PLDQKELL
+32 LDQVFLL
-40 EDVAEIR
+40 EKVDEMR
-47 QMIHQQRFAECNP
+47 DLIHQQRFTECKP
-60 MLFAIIK
+60 ILVAIFE
-67 NCPNQQPYIHRLVQ
+67 NCPNHKQYMRRLMH
-81 GLLSTVIANLSLFQR
+81 GLLKTVLANMSLLQC
-96 KKMSS
+96 KKLPDD
-101 VMLGFLK
+101 MLGFLK
-108 QDAKAIKEFEIPET
+108 QYVKPSEELDIPEM
-122 TPETRAKLVSEAIS
+122 TPEARTKFVFGAVS
-136 ELDQF
+136 ELDQL
-141 LVDVEM
+141 LVDIEM
-147 DIRSELGVF
+147 DIRSDQGIF
-156 KDLKKKGEEI
+156 KDLKKQGEAI
-166 DVKEVKPTLEK
+166 DIKEVKPTLEK

-191 SKEEQDQASATLYQE
+191 SKEEQDQASARLYQE
-206 WEECREKIFGRFVS
+206 WEEYREKIFDRFVS
-220 SGHWNDE
+220 SGYWNNE
-227 ERAEVKDT
+227 ERAVVKDT

-272 YRQTDDDEV
+272 YRLADDDEV

-288 WLLVSMNSSCYEQ
+288 WLLVSTNCGSYEQ
-301 HPDFLSFAE
+301 QPDFRSFAE
-310 QLTEDCKNDSDL
+310 QLTEDCKNDPDL

-347 NDIMSSLSKRFLGDL
+347 NDIMASLSKRFLDDL
-362 KNKVADLLEADEDMR
+362 RDKVADLLEADEDMR
-377 NIFGVEDDEETSD
+377 NIFGIEDDEETS
-390 EESPIRSVDI
+390 EESPIRSDDT
-400 NTDEDGDPAL
+400 NTDEDRIPNLDA
-410 NVGVDSPLSMDEMM
+410 DIESPLSMDEMM

-488 DAYSLANLIVSHPN
+488 DAYSLANLIVSHSN

-517 EEDGSKPADEEEIVN
+517 EEDGSESADEEEIVK
-532 EFFKE
+532 EFFNE

-546 RINYIRNLLRFSK
+546 RINYIRNLMRFSK
-559 FYKEKDELFTILDEL
+559 FYTAKDDIFNILDEL

-600 IARYSFRREFPDMVD
+600 IARFSFRREFPDLVE

-638 KEDDHSL
+638 KGANHSL

-652 KEMLKM
+652 KKMLKIK
-658 QPDMKPVYLQLGIC
+658 PDMKQVYLQLGTC
-672 YRKLCQVDEYL
+672 YRNLIQVDEYL

-705 LEKLK
+705 LDKLK
-710 FIVMNNRLEEAMP
+710 FIVMNNRFEEAMP

-729 YTHPESQMAG
+729 YTHPENQMAG

-751 EHTEGNFQKAHQ
+751 EHAEENFQKAHQ

-780 KMKKSGKDPK
+780 KMKKAGKDTK

-803 MKNDKAAEAY
+803 MKNDKLAEAY

-825 HQPKKAVGPFFRAY
+825 HQPKKAMGPFFRVY
-839 AYYEDK
+839 AYYVEK
-845 DQDVF
+845 DENVF
-850 FEVLREDYKW
+850 FEALKEDYKW
-860 LKNYGCSFTDI
+860 LKNYGCSYTDL
-871 MIIYNQVVAEHQQ
+871 MIIYNQVVAEHQK
-884 SQEELKKYADK
+884 SQEEIKKYADK

>member
-8 SEESNNSENEANNPE
+8 SEESNNPE
-23 NEANNSENE
+23 EVLA
-32 PLDQKELL
+32 QKELL
-40 EDVAEIR
+40 EDVVEIR
-47 QMIHQQRFAECNP
+47 QKIHQQRFAECNP

-67 NCPNQQPYIHRLVQ
+67 NSPNHLPYIHRLVQ
-81 GLLSTVIANLSLFQR
+81 GLLSTVIASLSLFQR
-96 KKMSS
+96 KKISTE
-101 VMLGFLK
+101 MLGFLK
-108 QDAKAIKEFEIPET
+108 LDAKAVKEFKIPET
-122 TPETRAKLVSEAIS
+122 TPEGRAKLVSEAIS

-141 LVDVEM
+141 LVDIEM
-147 DIRSELGVF
+147 DIRSEQGIF
-156 KDLKKKGEEI
+156 KDLKKQGEAI
-166 DVKEVKPTLEK
+166 DIKEVKPTLEK

-191 SKEEQDQASATLYQE
+191 SKEEQDQASARLYQE
-206 WEECREKIFGRFVS
+206 WEEYREKIFDRFVS
-220 SGHWNDE
+220 SGYWNDE
-227 ERAEVKDT
+227 ERAAVKDT

-272 YRQTDDDEV
+272 YRQADDDEV

-288 WLLVSMNSSCYEQ
+288 WLLVSTNCGCYEQ
-301 HPDFLSFAE
+301 QPDFRSFAE

-347 NDIMSSLSKRFLGDL
+347 NDIMSSLSKRFLGEL

-377 NIFGVEDDEETSD
+377 NLFEIDEDEETS

-400 NTDEDGDPAL
+400 NTDEDGIDNLDA
-410 NVGVDSPLSMDEMM
+410 DIESPLSMDEMM

-517 EEDGSKPADEEEIVN
+517 EGDGSEPADEEEIVN

-537 PEEHRAKRI
+537 PGEHRAKRI
-546 RINYIRNLLRFSK
+546 RINYIRNLMRFSK
-559 FYKEKDELFTILDEL
+559 FYTEKDEIFTILDEL

-600 IARYSFRREFPDMVD
+600 IARYSFRREFPDLVE

-638 KEDDHSL
+638 KEDNHSL

-652 KEMLKM
+652 KEMLKIK
-658 QPDMKPVYLQLGIC
+658 PGMKQVYLQLGIC
-672 YRKLCQVDEYL
+672 YRSLFQVDEYL
-683 ENFDKLM
+683 KNFDKLM

-705 LEKLK
+705 LDKLK
-710 FIVMNNRLEEAMP
+710 FIVMNNRFEEAMP

-729 YTHPESQMAG
+729 YTHPENQMAG

-751 EHTEGNFQKAHQ
+751 EHAEENFQKAHQ
-763 RLDEYFAEVNE
+763 RLDEYFADMNDI
-774 LFGSFE
+774 FGSFE
-780 KMKKSGKDPK
+780 KMKKEGKDTK

-803 MKNDKAAEAY
+803 MKNDKLAEAY

-825 HQPKKAVGPFFRAY
+825 HQPKKAMGPFFRAY
-839 AYYEDK
+839 AYYVEK
-845 DQDVF
+845 DEDVF
-850 FEVLREDYKW
+850 FEALKEDYKW
-860 LKNYGCSFTDI
+860 LKNYGCSYTDL
-871 MIIYNQVVAEHQQ
+871 MIIYNQVVAEHQK
-884 SQEELKKYADK
+884 SQEEIKKYADK

>member
-8 SEESNNSENEANNPE
+8 SEESNNPE
-23 NEANNSENE
+23 EDV
-32 PLDQKELL
+32 LDQDFLL
-40 EDVAEIR
+40 EKVDEMR
-47 QMIHQQRFAECNP
+47 DLIHQQRFTECKP
-60 MLFAIIK
+60 ILVAIFE
-67 NCPNQQPYIHRLVQ
+67 NCPNHKQYMRRLMH
-81 GLLSTVIANLSLFQR
+81 GLLKTVLANMSLLQC
-96 KKMSS
+96 KKLPDD
-101 VMLGFLK
+101 MLGFLK
-108 QDAKAIKEFEIPET
+108 QYVKPSEELDIPEM
-122 TPETRAKLVSEAIS
+122 TPEARTKFVFGAVS
-136 ELDQF
+136 ELDQL
-141 LVDVEM
+141 LVDIEM
-147 DIRSELGVF
+147 DIRSDQGIF
-156 KDLKKKGEEI
+156 KDLKKQGEAI
-166 DVKEVKPTLEK
+166 DIKEVKPTLEK

-191 SKEEQDQASATLYQE
+191 SKEEQDQASARLYQE
-206 WEECREKIFGRFVS
+206 WEEYREKIFDRFVS
-220 SGHWNDE
+220 SGYWNNE
-227 ERAEVKDT
+227 ERAVVKDT

-272 YRQTDDDEV
+272 YRLADDDEV

-288 WLLVSMNSSCYEQ
+288 WLLVSTNCGSYEQ
-301 HPDFLSFAE
+301 QPDFRSFAE
-310 QLTEDCKNDSDL
+310 QLTEDCKNDPDL

-347 NDIMSSLSKRFLGDL
+347 NDIMASLSKRFLDDL
-362 KNKVADLLEADEDMR
+362 RDKVADLLEADEDMR
-377 NIFGVEDDEETSD
+377 NIFGTEDDEETS
-390 EESPIRSVDI
+390 EESPIRSDDT
-400 NTDEDGDPAL
+400 NTDEDRIPNLDA
-410 NVGVDSPLSMDEMM
+410 DIESPLSMDEMM

-517 EEDGSKPADEEEIVN
+517 EEDGSESADEEEIVK
-532 EFFKE
+532 EFFNE

-546 RINYIRNLLRFSK
+546 RINYIRNLMRFSK
-559 FYKEKDELFTILDEL
+559 FYTAKDEIFNIFDEL

-600 IARYSFRREFPDMVD
+600 IARFSFRREFPDLVE

-638 KEDDHSL
+638 KGDNHSL

-652 KEMLKM
+652 KKMLKIK
-658 QPDMKPVYLQLGIC
+658 PDMKQVYLQLGTC
-672 YRKLCQVDEYL
+672 YRNLIQVDEYL

-705 LEKLK
+705 LDKLK
-710 FIVMNNRLEEAMP
+710 FIVMNNRFEEAMP

-729 YTHPESQMAG
+729 YTHPENQMAG

-751 EHTEGNFQKAHQ
+751 EHAEENFQKAHQ

-780 KMKKSGKDPK
+780 KMKKAGKDTK

-803 MKNDKAAEAY
+803 MKNDKLAEAY

-825 HQPKKAVGPFFRAY
+825 HQPKKAMGPFFRVY
-839 AYYEDK
+839 AYYVEK
-845 DQDVF
+845 DENVF
-850 FEVLREDYKW
+850 FEALKEDYKW
-860 LKNYGCSFTDI
+860 LKNYGCSYTDL
-871 MIIYNQVVAEHQQ
+871 MIIYNQVVAEHQK
-884 SQEELKKYADK
+884 SQEEIKKYADK

>member
-8 SEESNNSENEANNPE
+8 SEESNNPE
-23 NEANNSENE
+23 EDV
-32 PLDQKELL
+32 LDQDFLL
-40 EDVAEIR
+40 EKVDEMR
-47 QMIHQQRFAECNP
+47 DLIHQQRFTECKP
-60 MLFAIIK
+60 ILVAIFE
-67 NCPNQQPYIHRLVQ
+67 NCPNHKQYMRRLMH
-81 GLLSTVIANLSLFQR
+81 GLLKTVLANMSLLQC
-96 KKMSS
+96 KKLPDD
-101 VMLGFLK
+101 MLGFLK
-108 QDAKAIKEFEIPET
+108 QYVKPSEELDIPEM
-122 TPETRAKLVSEAIS
+122 TPEARTKFVFGAVS
-136 ELDQF
+136 ELDQL
-141 LVDVEM
+141 LVDIEM
-147 DIRSELGVF
+147 DIRSDQGIF
-156 KDLKKKGEEI
+156 KDLKKQGEAI
-166 DVKEVKPTLEK
+166 DIKEVKPTLEK

-191 SKEEQDQASATLYQE
+191 SKEEQDQASARLYQE
-206 WEECREKIFGRFVS
+206 WEEYREKIFDRFVS
-220 SGHWNDE
+220 SGYWNNE
-227 ERAEVKDT
+227 ERAVVKDT

-249 VSAITLSAATV
+249 VSAITLSAANV

-272 YRQTDDDEV
+272 YRLADDDEV

-288 WLLVSMNSSCYEQ
+288 WLLVSTNCGSYEQ
-301 HPDFLSFAE
+301 QPDFRSFAE
-310 QLTEDCKNDSDL
+310 QLTEDCKNDPDL

-347 NDIMSSLSKRFLGDL
+347 NDIMASLSKRFLDDL
-362 KNKVADLLEADEDMR
+362 RDKVADLLEADEDMR
-377 NIFGVEDDEETSD
+377 NIFGIEDDEETS
-390 EESPIRSVDI
+390 EESPIRSDDT
-400 NTDEDGDPAL
+400 NTDKDGIPNLDA
-410 NVGVDSPLSMDEMM
+410 DIESPLSMDEMM

-488 DAYSLANLIVSHPN
+488 DAYSLANLIVSHSN

-517 EEDGSKPADEEEIVN
+517 EGDGSEPADEEEIVN

-546 RINYIRNLLRFSK
+546 RINYIRNLMRFSK
-559 FYKEKDELFTILDEL
+559 FYTAKDEIFNILDEL

-600 IARYSFRREFPDMVD
+600 IARYSFRREFPDLVE

-638 KEDDHSL
+638 KGDNHSL

-652 KEMLKM
+652 KKMLKIK
-658 QPDMKPVYLQLGIC
+658 PDMKQVYLQLGTC
-672 YRKLCQVDEYL
+672 YRNLIQVDEYL

-705 LEKLK
+705 LDKLK
-710 FIVMNNRLEEAMP
+710 FIVMNNRFEEAMP

-729 YTHPESQMAG
+729 YTHPENQMAG

-751 EHTEGNFQKAHQ
+751 KHAEENFQKAHQ

-780 KMKKSGKDPK
+780 KMKKAGKDTK

-803 MKNDKAAEAY
+803 MKNDKLAEAY

-825 HQPKKAVGPFFRAY
+825 HQPKKAMGPFFRVY
-839 AYYEDK
+839 AYYVEK
-845 DQDVF
+845 DENVF
-850 FEVLREDYKW
+850 FEALKEDYKW
-860 LKNYGCSFTDI
+860 LKNYGCSYTDL
-871 MIIYNQVVAEHQQ
+871 MIIYNQVVAEHQK
-884 SQEELKKYADK
+884 SQEEIKKYADK

>member
-8 SEESNNSENEANNPE
+8 SEESNNPE
-23 NEANNSENE
+23 EVLA
-32 PLDQKELL
+32 QKELL
-40 EDVAEIR
+40 EDVVEIR

-67 NCPNQQPYIHRLVQ
+67 NSPNHLPYIHRLVQ
-81 GLLSTVIANLSLFQR
+81 GLLSTVIASLSLFQR
-96 KKMSS
+96 KKMSAE
-101 VMLGFLK
+101 MLGFLK
-108 QDAKAIKEFEIPET
+108 LDAKSIKEFKIPET

-141 LVDVEM
+141 LVDIEM
-147 DIRSELGVF
+147 DIRSEQGIF
-156 KDLKKKGEEI
+156 KDLKKQGEAI
-166 DVKEVKPTLEK
+166 DIKEVKPTLEK

-191 SKEEQDQASATLYQE
+191 SKEEQDQASVRLYQE
-206 WEECREKIFGRFVS
+206 WEEYREKIFDRFVS
-220 SGHWNDE
+220 SGYWNDE
-227 ERAEVKDT
+227 ERAVVKDT

-272 YRQTDDDEV
+272 YRLADDDEV

-288 WLLVSMNSSCYEQ
+288 WLLVSTNCGCYEQ
-301 HPDFLSFAE
+301 QPDFRSFAE

-347 NDIMSSLSKRFLGDL
+347 NDIMASLSKRFLGDL
-362 KNKVADLLEADEDMR
+362 KDKVANLLEADEDMR
-377 NIFGVEDDEETSD
+377 NIFGIDEDEETS

-400 NTDEDGDPAL
+400 NTDEDGIPNLD
-410 NVGVDSPLSMDEMM
+410 VDMDSPLSMDEMM

-517 EEDGSKPADEEEIVN
+517 EGDGSEPADEEEIVN

-537 PEEHRAKRI
+537 PGEHRAKRI

-559 FYKEKDELFTILDEL
+559 FYTAKDEIFNILDEL

-600 IARYSFRREFPDMVD
+600 IARYSFRREFPDLVE

-638 KEDDHSL
+638 KGDNHSL
-645 RMAVDHF
+645 CMAVDHF
-652 KEMLKM
+652 KKMLKIK
-658 QPDMKPVYLQLGIC
+658 PDMKQVYLQLGIC
-672 YRKLCQVDEYL
+672 YRNLIQVDEYL

-705 LEKLK
+705 LDKLK
-710 FIVMNNRLEEAMP
+710 FIVMNNRFEEAMP

-729 YTHPESQMAG
+729 YTHPENQMAG

-751 EHTEGNFQKAHQ
+751 EHAEENFQKAHQ

-780 KMKKSGKDPK
+780 KMKKEGKDTK

-803 MKNDKAAEAY
+803 MKNDKLAEAY
-813 NNYSLGLLALIE
+813 NNYSQGLLALIE
-825 HQPKKAVGPFFRAY
+825 HQPKKAMGPFFRAY
-839 AYYEDK
+839 AYYVEK
-845 DQDVF
+845 DENVF
-850 FEVLREDYKW
+850 FEALKEDYKW
-860 LKNYGCSFTDI
+860 LKNYGCSYTDL
-871 MIIYNQVVAEHQQ
+871 MIIYNQVVAEHQK
-884 SQEELKKYADK
+884 SQEEIKKYADK

>member
-8 SEESNNSENEANNPE
+8 SEESNNPE
-23 NEANNSENE
+23 EVLA
-32 PLDQKELL
+32 QKELL
-40 EDVAEIR
+40 EDVVEIR

-67 NCPNQQPYIHRLVQ
+67 NSPDHLPYIHRLVQ
-81 GLLSTVIANLSLFQR
+81 GLLSTVIASLSLFQR
-96 KKMSS
+96 KKMSTE
-101 VMLGFLK
+101 MLDFLK
-108 QDAKAIKEFEIPET
+108 LDAKAIKEFKIPET
-122 TPETRAKLVSEAIS
+122 TPEARAKLVSDAIS

-141 LVDVEM
+141 LVDIEM
-147 DIRSELGVF
+147 DIRSEQGIF
-156 KDLKKKGEEI
+156 KDLKKQGEAI
-166 DVKEVKPTLEK
+166 DIKEVKPTLEK

-191 SKEEQDQASATLYQE
+191 SKEEQDQASVRLYQE
-206 WEECREKIFGRFVS
+206 WEEYREKIFDRFVS
-220 SGHWNDE
+220 SGYWNDE
-227 ERAEVKDT
+227 ERAVVKDT

-272 YRQTDDDEV
+272 YRLADDDEV

-288 WLLVSMNSSCYEQ
+288 WLLVSTNCGCYEQ
-301 HPDFLSFAE
+301 QPDFRSFAE

-347 NDIMSSLSKRFLGDL
+347 NDIMASLSKRFLGDL
-362 KNKVADLLEADEDMR
+362 KDKVADLLEADEDMR
-377 NIFGVEDDEETSD
+377 NIFGIDEDEETS

-400 NTDEDGDPAL
+400 NTDEDGIDNLDA
-410 NVGVDSPLSMDEMM
+410 DIESPLSMDEMM

-517 EEDGSKPADEEEIVN
+517 EGDGSETADEEEIVN

-537 PEEHRAKRI
+537 PGEHRAKRI

-559 FYKEKDELFTILDEL
+559 FYTAKDEIFNILDEL

-600 IARYSFRREFPDMVD
+600 IARYSFRREFPDLVE

-638 KEDDHSL
+638 KGDNHSL

-652 KEMLKM
+652 KKMLKIK
-658 QPDMKPVYLQLGIC
+658 PDMKQVYLQLGIC
-672 YRKLCQVDEYL
+672 YRNLIQVDEYL

-705 LEKLK
+705 LDKLK
-710 FIVMNNRLEEAMP
+710 FIVMNNRFEEAMP

-729 YTHPESQMAG
+729 YTHPENQMAG

-751 EHTEGNFQKAHQ
+751 EHAEENFQKAHQ

-780 KMKKSGKDPK
+780 KMKKEGKDTK

-803 MKNDKAAEAY
+803 MKNDKLAEAY

-825 HQPKKAVGPFFRAY
+825 HQPKKAMGPFFRAY
-839 AYYEDK
+839 AYYVEK
-845 DQDVF
+845 DENVF
-850 FEVLREDYKW
+850 FEALKEDYKW
-860 LKNYGCSFTDI
+860 LKNYGCSYTDL
-871 MIIYNQVVAEHQQ
+871 MIIYNQVVAEHQK
-884 SQEELKKYADK
+884 SQEEIKKYADK

>member
-8 SEESNNSENEANNPE
+8 SEESNNPE
-23 NEANNSENE
+23 EDV
-32 PLDQKELL
+32 LDQDFLL
-40 EDVAEIR
+40 EKVDEMR
-47 QMIHQQRFAECNP
+47 DLIHQQRFTECKP
-60 MLFAIIK
+60 ILVAIFE
-67 NCPNQQPYIHRLVQ
+67 NCPNHKQYMRRLMH
-81 GLLSTVIANLSLFQR
+81 GLLKTVLANMSLLQC
-96 KKMSS
+96 KKLPDD
-101 VMLGFLK
+101 MLGFLK
-108 QDAKAIKEFEIPET
+108 QYVKPSEELDIPEM
-122 TPETRAKLVSEAIS
+122 TPEARTKFVFGAVS
-136 ELDQF
+136 ELDQL
-141 LVDVEM
+141 LVDIEM
-147 DIRSELGVF
+147 DIRSDQGIF
-156 KDLKKKGEEI
+156 KDLKKQGEAI
-166 DVKEVKPTLEK
+166 DIKEVKPTLEK

-191 SKEEQDQASATLYQE
+191 SKEEQDQASARLYQE
-206 WEECREKIFGRFVS
+206 WEEYREKIFDRFVS
-220 SGHWNDE
+220 SGYWNNE
-227 ERAEVKDT
+227 ERAVVKDT

-272 YRQTDDDEV
+272 YRLADDDEV

-288 WLLVSMNSSCYEQ
+288 WLLVSTNCGSYEQ
-301 HPDFLSFAE
+301 QPDFRSFAE
-310 QLTEDCKNDSDL
+310 QLTEDCKNDPDL

-347 NDIMSSLSKRFLGDL
+347 NDIMASLSKRFLDDL
-362 KNKVADLLEADEDMR
+362 RDKVADLLEADEDMR
-377 NIFGVEDDEETSD
+377 NIFGIEDDEETS
-390 EESPIRSVDI
+390 EESPIRSDDT
-400 NTDEDGDPAL
+400 NTDEDRIPNLDA
-410 NVGVDSPLSMDEMM
+410 DIESPLSMDEMM

-488 DAYSLANLIVSHPN
+488 DAYSLANLIVSHSN

-517 EEDGSKPADEEEIVN
+517 EEDGSESADEEEIVK
-532 EFFKE
+532 EFFNE

-546 RINYIRNLLRFSK
+546 RINYIRNLMRFSK
-559 FYKEKDELFTILDEL
+559 FYTAKDEIFNIFDEL

-600 IARYSFRREFPDMVD
+600 IARYSFRREFPDLVE

-638 KEDDHSL
+638 KGDNHSL

-652 KEMLKM
+652 KKMLKIK
-658 QPDMKPVYLQLGIC
+658 PDMKQVYLQLGTC
-672 YRKLCQVDEYL
+672 YRNLIQVDEYL

-705 LEKLK
+705 LDKLK
-710 FIVMNNRLEEAMP
+710 FIVMNNRFEEAMP

-729 YTHPESQMAG
+729 YTHPENQMAG

-751 EHTEGNFQKAHQ
+751 EHAEENFQKAHQ

-774 LFGSFE
+774 LFGNFE
-780 KMKKSGKDPK
+780 KMKKRVR
-790 NMMMQAMDLFFKM
+790 
-803 MKNDKAAEAY
+803 
-813 NNYSLGLLALIE
+813 I
-825 HQPKKAVGPFFRAY
+825 R
-839 AYYEDK
+839 
-845 DQDVF
+845 
-850 FEVLREDYKW
+850 R
-860 LKNYGCSFTDI
+860 I
-871 MIIYNQVVAEHQQ
+871 
-884 SQEELKKYADK
+884 
-895 SE
+895 

>member
-23 NEANNSENE
+23 NESLE
-32 PLDQKELL
+32 QKELL
-40 EDVAEIR
+40 EDVAEMR
-47 QMIHQQRFAECNP
+47 QLIHQQRFAECKS

-67 NCPNQQPYIHRLVQ
+67 NCPNHQPYMRRLVQ
-81 GLLSTVIANLSLFQR
+81 GLLTTVIASLSLFQR
-96 KKMSS
+96 KKLPNE
-101 VMLGFLK
+101 MLSIFK
-108 QDAKAIKEFEIPET
+108 QHIKFIKEFEIPET
-122 TPETRAKLVSEAIS
+122 TPEGRAKLFSDAIS
-136 ELDQF
+136 ELDQL
-141 LVDVEM
+141 LVDIEM

-156 KDLKKKGEEI
+156 KDLKKQGEEI
-166 DVKEVKPTLEK
+166 DIKGVKPTLEK

-220 SGHWNDE
+220 SGYWNDE
-227 ERAEVKDT
+227 ERAAVKDT

-272 YRQTDDDEV
+272 YRLADDDEV

-288 WLLVSMNSSCYEQ
+288 WLLVSMNSSSYEQ
-301 HPDFLSFAE
+301 LPDFCSFAE

-347 NDIMSSLSKRFLGDL
+347 NDIMSSLSKRFLGEL
-362 KNKVADLLEADEDMR
+362 KNKVADLLDADEDMR
-377 NIFGVEDDEETSD
+377 NILGNDDDEETSE

-517 EEDGSKPADEEEIVN
+517 EGDGSETADEEEIVN

-710 FIVMNNRLEEAMP
+710 FIIMNNRLEEAMP

-739 ALLTQLLIKIGG
+739 ALLTQLLIKTGG
-751 EHTEGNFQKAHQ
+751 EHAEENFQKAHQ
-763 RLDEYFAEVNE
+763 RLDEYFAEMNE

-780 KMKKSGKDPK
+780 KMKKAGKDPK
-790 NMMMQAMDLFFKM
+790 NMMMQAMNLFFKM

-845 DQDVF
+845 DQNVF

-871 MIIYNQVVAEHQQ
+871 MIIYNQIVAEHQK

>member
-1 MSEEVNL
+1 MSEEVKL
-8 SEESNNSENEANNPE
+8 SEESNNPE
-23 NEANNSENE
+23 EV
-32 PLDQKELL
+32 LDQDELL
-40 EDVAEIR
+40 EKIDEMR
-47 QMIHQQRFAECNP
+47 QLIHQQRFTECKPLLVAVFTPLPSN
-60 MLFAIIK
+60 K
-67 NCPNQQPYIHRLVQ
+67 QYVNRLLQ
-81 GLLSTVIANLSLFQR
+81 SLLTALAANMSLFQR
-96 KKMSS
+96 KKIPDG
-101 VMLGFLK
+101 VFGFPL
-108 QDAKAIKEFEIPET
+108 QHIKSFEELDIPEM
-122 TPETRAKLVSEAIS
+122 TPETRAKYISSAIS
-136 ELDQF
+136 GLDQ
-141 LVDVEM
+141 LLEDIEM
-147 DIRSELGVF
+147 DIRSDQGVF
-156 KDLKKKGEEI
+156 KDLKKQGEAI
-166 DVKEVKPTLEK
+166 DIKEVKPTLEK

-191 SKEEQDQASATLYQE
+191 SKEEQDQASARLYQE
-206 WEECREKIFGRFVS
+206 WEEYREKIFGRFVS
-220 SGHWNDE
+220 SGHWTDE
-227 ERAEVKDT
+227 ECAAVKDT

-288 WLLVSMNSSCYEQ
+288 WLLVSMNSSYCEQ
-301 HPDFLSFAE
+301 QPDFRSFAE
-310 QLTEDCKNDSDL
+310 QLTEDCKNDPDL
-322 LAEIIKAQ
+322 LADIIKAQ

-362 KNKVADLLEADEDMR
+362 KNKVADLLDADEDMR
-377 NIFGVEDDEETSD
+377 NLFEIDEDEETSE

-400 NTDEDGDPAL
+400 NTDEDGVDNL
-410 NVGVDSPLSMDEMM
+410 NVDVDSPLSMDEMM

-433 QFKMLRDQTEFFTH
+433 QFKMLRDQTDFFTH

-458 NPHITEALGFVDE
+458 NPHVTEALGFVDE

-488 DAYSLANLIVSHPN
+488 DAYSLANLIISHPN

-517 EEDGSKPADEEEIVN
+517 EGDGSEPADEEEIVN

-537 PEEHRAKRI
+537 PGEHRAKRI

-559 FYKEKDELFTILDEL
+559 FYKGKDELFTILDEL
-574 DDDKPAYAVLAGPL
+574 DDDNPAYAVLAGPL

-600 IARYSFRREFPDMVD
+600 IARYSFRREFPDMVE

-645 RMAVDHF
+645 RMAVSHF

-658 QPDMKPVYLQLGIC
+658 QPDMKQVYLQLGIC
-672 YRKLCQVDEYL
+672 YRNLIQVDEYL

-705 LEKLK
+705 LDKLK
-710 FIVMNNRLEEAMP
+710 FIVMNNRFEEAMP

-729 YTHPESQMAG
+729 YTHPENQMAG

-751 EHTEGNFQKAHQ
+751 EHAEENFQKAHQ
-763 RLDEYFAEVNE
+763 RLDEYFAEANE

-780 KMKKSGKDPK
+780 KMKKEGKDTK

-825 HQPKKAVGPFFRAY
+825 HQPKKALEPFFRAY
-839 AYYEDK
+839 AYYVEK
-845 DQDVF
+845 DENVF
-850 FEVLREDYKW
+850 FEALKEDYKW
-860 LKNYGCSFTDI
+860 LKNYGCSYTDL

-884 SQEELKKYADK
+884 TEDELKKYADK

>member
-8 SEESNNSENEANNPE
+8 SEESNNPE
-23 NEANNSENE
+23 EDV
-32 PLDQKELL
+32 LDQDFLL
-40 EDVAEIR
+40 EKVDEMR
-47 QMIHQQRFAECNP
+47 QLIHQQRFSECKP
-60 MLFAIIK
+60 MLVEVFTPFSSNKQYINRLMQNLLTSLFA
-67 NCPNQQPYIHRLVQ
+67 NM
-81 GLLSTVIANLSLFQR
+81 SLFQR
-96 KKMSS
+96 KKIPDGVFGIPIQHNKS
-101 VMLGFLK
+101 
-108 QDAKAIKEFEIPET
+108 FEELDIPEM
-122 TPETRAKLVSEAIS
+122 TPEARAKYISNAIS
-136 ELDQF
+136 ELDQ
-141 LVDVEM
+141 LLEDIEM
-147 DIRSELGVF
+147 DIRSDQGIF
-156 KDLKKKGEEI
+156 KDLKKQGEAI
-166 DVKEVKPTLEK
+166 DIKEVKPTLEK

-191 SKEEQDQASATLYQE
+191 SKEEQDQASARLYQE
-206 WEECREKIFGRFVS
+206 WEEYREKIFDRFVS
-220 SGHWNDE
+220 SGYWNNE
-227 ERAEVKDT
+227 ERAVVKDT

-272 YRQTDDDEV
+272 YRLADDDEV

-288 WLLVSMNSSCYEQ
+288 WLLVSTNCGSYEQ
-301 HPDFLSFAE
+301 QPDFRSFAE
-310 QLTEDCKNDSDL
+310 QLTEDCKNDPDL

-347 NDIMSSLSKRFLGDL
+347 NDIMASLSKRFLDDL
-362 KNKVADLLEADEDMR
+362 RDKVADLLEADEDMR
-377 NIFGVEDDEETSD
+377 NIFGIEDDEETS
-390 EESPIRSVDI
+390 EESPIRSDDT
-400 NTDEDGDPAL
+400 NTDEDRIPNLDA
-410 NVGVDSPLSMDEMM
+410 DIESPLSMDEMM

-433 QFKMLRDQTEFFTH
+433 QFKMLRDQTEFFTL

-488 DAYSLANLIVSHPN
+488 DAYSLANLIISHPN

-517 EEDGSKPADEEEIVN
+517 EGDGSEPADEEEIVN

-537 PEEHRAKRI
+537 PGEHRAKRI

-600 IARYSFRREFPDMVD
+600 IARYSFRREFPDLVE

-638 KEDDHSL
+638 KGDNHSL

-652 KEMLKM
+652 KKMLKIK
-658 QPDMKPVYLQLGIC
+658 PDMKQVYLQLGTC
-672 YRKLCQVDEYL
+672 YRNLIQVDEYL

-705 LEKLK
+705 LDKLK
-710 FIVMNNRLEEAMP
+710 FIVMNNRFEEAMP

-729 YTHPESQMAG
+729 YTHPENQMAG

-751 EHTEGNFQKAHQ
+751 EHAEENFQKAHQ

-780 KMKKSGKDPK
+780 KMKKAGKDTK

-803 MKNDKAAEAY
+803 MKNDKLAEAY

-825 HQPKKAVGPFFRAY
+825 HQPKKAMGPFFRVY
-839 AYYEDK
+839 AYYVEK
-845 DQDVF
+845 DENVF
-850 FEVLREDYKW
+850 FEALKEDYKW
-860 LKNYGCSFTDI
+860 LKNYGCSYTDL
-871 MIIYNQVVAEHQQ
+871 MIIYNQVVAEHQK
-884 SQEELKKYADK
+884 SQEEIKKYADK

>member
-8 SEESNNSENEANNPE
+8 SEESNNPE
-23 NEANNSENE
+23 EVLA
-32 PLDQKELL
+32 QKELL
-40 EDVAEIR
+40 EDVVEIR

-67 NCPNQQPYIHRLVQ
+67 NSPNHQPYIHRLVQ
-81 GLLSTVIANLSLFQR
+81 GLLSTVIASLSLFQR
-96 KKMSS
+96 KKISTE
-101 VMLGFLK
+101 MLGFLK
-108 QDAKAIKEFEIPET
+108 LDAKAVKEFKIPET
-122 TPETRAKLVSEAIS
+122 TPEGRAKLVSDAIS

-141 LVDVEM
+141 LVDIEM
-147 DIRSELGVF
+147 DIRSEQGIF
-156 KDLKKKGEEI
+156 KDLKKQGEEI
-166 DVKEVKPTLEK
+166 DIKEVKSTLEK

-191 SKEEQDQASATLYQE
+191 SKEEQDQASARLYQE
-206 WEECREKIFGRFVS
+206 WEEYREKIFDRFVS
-220 SGHWNDE
+220 SGYWNDE
-227 ERAEVKDT
+227 ERAAVKDT

-272 YRQTDDDEV
+272 YRLADDDEV

-288 WLLVSMNSSCYEQ
+288 WLLVSTNCGCYEQ
-301 HPDFLSFAE
+301 QPDFRSFAE
-310 QLTEDCKNDSDL
+310 QLTEDCKNDPDL

-347 NDIMSSLSKRFLGDL
+347 NDIMASLSKRFLGDL
-362 KNKVADLLEADEDMR
+362 KDKVANLLEADEDMR
-377 NIFGVEDDEETSD
+377 NIFEIDEDEETS

-400 NTDEDGDPAL
+400 NTDEDGIPNLD
-410 NVGVDSPLSMDEMM
+410 VDMDSPLSMDEMM

-517 EEDGSKPADEEEIVN
+517 EGDGSESADEEEIVN

-537 PEEHRAKRI
+537 PGEHRAKRI

-559 FYKEKDELFTILDEL
+559 FYTAKDEVFNILDEL

-600 IARYSFRREFPDMVD
+600 IARYSFRREFPDLVE

-638 KEDDHSL
+638 KGDNHSL

-652 KEMLKM
+652 KKMLKIK
-658 QPDMKPVYLQLGIC
+658 PDMKQVYLQLGIC
-672 YRKLCQVDEYL
+672 YRNLIQVDEYL

-705 LEKLK
+705 LDKLK
-710 FIVMNNRLEEAMP
+710 FIVMNNRFEEAMP

-729 YTHPESQMAG
+729 YTHPENQMAG

-751 EHTEGNFQKAHQ
+751 EHAEENFLKAHQ

-780 KMKKSGKDPK
+780 KMKKEGKDTK

-803 MKNDKAAEAY
+803 MKNDKLAEAY

-825 HQPKKAVGPFFRAY
+825 HQPKKAMGPFFRAY
-839 AYYEDK
+839 AYYVEK
-845 DQDVF
+845 DENVF
-850 FEVLREDYKW
+850 FEALKEDYKW
-860 LKNYGCSFTDI
+860 LKNYGCSYTDL
-871 MIIYNQVVAEHQQ
+871 MIIYNQVVAEHQK
-884 SQEELKKYADK
+884 SQEEIKKYADK

>member
-8 SEESNNSENEANNPE
+8 SEESNNPE
-23 NEANNSENE
+23 EDV
-32 PLDQKELL
+32 LDQDFLL
-40 EDVAEIR
+40 EKVYEMRDL
-47 QMIHQQRFAECNP
+47 IHQQRFTECKP
-60 MLFAIIK
+60 ILVAIFE
-67 NCPNQQPYIHRLVQ
+67 NCPNHKQYMRRLMH
-81 GLLSTVIANLSLFQR
+81 GLLKTVLANMSLLQC
-96 KKMSS
+96 KKLPDD
-101 VMLGFLK
+101 MLGFLK
-108 QDAKAIKEFEIPET
+108 LYVKPSEELDIPEM
-122 TPETRAKLVSEAIS
+122 TPEARTKFVFGAVS
-136 ELDQF
+136 ELDQL
-141 LVDVEM
+141 LVDIEM
-147 DIRSELGVF
+147 DIRSDQGIF
-156 KDLKKKGEEI
+156 KDLKKQGEAI
-166 DVKEVKPTLEK
+166 DIKEVKPTLEK

-191 SKEEQDQASATLYQE
+191 SKEEQDQASARLYQE
-206 WEECREKIFGRFVS
+206 WEEYREKIFDRFVS
-220 SGHWNDE
+220 SGYWNNE
-227 ERAEVKDT
+227 ERAVVKDT

-272 YRQTDDDEV
+272 YRLADDDEV

-288 WLLVSMNSSCYEQ
+288 WLLVSTNCGSYEQ
-301 HPDFLSFAE
+301 QPDFRSFAE
-310 QLTEDCKNDSDL
+310 QLTEDCKNDPDL

-347 NDIMSSLSKRFLGDL
+347 NDIMASLSKRFLDDL
-362 KNKVADLLEADEDMR
+362 RDKVADLLEADEDMR
-377 NIFGVEDDEETSD
+377 NIFGIEDDEETS
-390 EESPIRSVDI
+390 EESPIRSDDT
-400 NTDEDGDPAL
+400 NTDEDGIPNLDA
-410 NVGVDSPLSMDEMM
+410 DIESPLSMDEMM

-517 EEDGSKPADEEEIVN
+517 EEDGSESADEEEIVK
-532 EFFKE
+532 EFFNE

-546 RINYIRNLLRFSK
+546 RINYIRNLMRFSK
-559 FYKEKDELFTILDEL
+559 FYTAKDEIFNIFDEL

-600 IARYSFRREFPDMVD
+600 IARYSFRREFPDLVE

-638 KEDDHSL
+638 KGDNHSL

-652 KEMLKM
+652 KKMLKIK
-658 QPDMKPVYLQLGIC
+658 PDMKQVYLQLGTC
-672 YRKLCQVDEYL
+672 YRNLIQVDEYL

-705 LEKLK
+705 LDKLK
-710 FIVMNNRLEEAMP
+710 FIVMNNRFEEAMP

-729 YTHPESQMAG
+729 YTHPENQMAG

-751 EHTEGNFQKAHQ
+751 EHAEENFQKAHQ

-780 KMKKSGKDPK
+780 KMKKAGKDTK

-803 MKNDKAAEAY
+803 MKNDKLAEAY

-825 HQPKKAVGPFFRAY
+825 HQPKKAMGPFFRVY
-839 AYYEDK
+839 AYYVEK
-845 DQDVF
+845 DENVF
-850 FEVLREDYKW
+850 FEALKEDYKW
-860 LKNYGCSFTDI
+860 LKNYGCSYTDL
-871 MIIYNQVVAEHQQ
+871 MIIYNQVVAEHQK
-884 SQEELKKYADK
+884 SQEEIKKYADK

>member
-8 SEESNNSENEANNPE
+8 SEESNNPE
-23 NEANNSENE
+23 EVLA
-32 PLDQKELL
+32 QKELL
-40 EDVAEIR
+40 EDVVEIR

-67 NCPNQQPYIHRLVQ
+67 NSPDHLPYIHRLVQ
-81 GLLSTVIANLSLFQR
+81 GLLSTVIASLSLFQR
-96 KKMSS
+96 KKMSTE
-101 VMLGFLK
+101 MLDFLK
-108 QDAKAIKEFEIPET
+108 LDAKAIKEFKIPET
-122 TPETRAKLVSEAIS
+122 TPEARAKLVSEAIS

-141 LVDVEM
+141 LVDIEM
-147 DIRSELGVF
+147 DIRSELGIF
-156 KDLKKKGEEI
+156 KDLKKQGEAI
-166 DVKEVKPTLEK
+166 DIKEVKPTLEK

-191 SKEEQDQASATLYQE
+191 SKEEQDQASVRLYQE
-206 WEECREKIFGRFVS
+206 WEEYREKIFDRFVS
-220 SGHWNDE
+220 SGYWNDE
-227 ERAEVKDT
+227 ERAVVKDT

-272 YRQTDDDEV
+272 YRLADDDEV

-288 WLLVSMNSSCYEQ
+288 WLLVSTNCGCYEQ
-301 HPDFLSFAE
+301 QPDFRSFAE

-347 NDIMSSLSKRFLGDL
+347 NDIMASLSKRFLGDL
-362 KNKVADLLEADEDMR
+362 KDKVADLLEADEDMR
-377 NIFGVEDDEETSD
+377 NLFEINEDEETSE
-390 EESPIRSVDI
+390 EESAIRSVDI
-400 NTDEDGDPAL
+400 NTDEDGIDNLDA
-410 NVGVDSPLSMDEMM
+410 DIESPLSMDEMM

-517 EEDGSKPADEEEIVN
+517 EGDGSEPADEEEIVT

-559 FYKEKDELFTILDEL
+559 FYTAKDEIFNILDEL

-600 IARYSFRREFPDMVD
+600 IARYSFRREFPDLVE

-710 FIVMNNRLEEAMP
+710 FIIMNNRLEEAMP

-751 EHTEGNFQKAHQ
+751 EHAEENFQKAHQ

-825 HQPKKAVGPFFRAY
+825 HQPKKAVVPFFRAY

-860 LKNYGCSFTDI
+860 LKNYGCSYTDL
-871 MIIYNQVVAEHQQ
+871 MIIYNQVVAEHQK
-884 SQEELKKYADK
+884 SQEEIKKYADK